1 MECVRAMV
9 RPLPKKSGHRGPQ
22 AETIPATTGI
32 DLERPLA
39 LGLAAIVSSLRHPIR
54 LTCGQRPAALP
65 DTVLLLVLNMVFQR
79 SIPWLRF
86 VLGVLLAL
94 GGVIVGPIRVLA
106 GDYEAALKPLLRE
119 RCFSCH
125 GALQQKAGL
134 RLDTVAGMLRG
145 GKHGPALVSGKAELS
160 AMVQRVSSADTDER
174 MPPEHEG
181 QPFSEAQVALLKQWI
196 SEGASAPAGELS
208 EPDPRDHWAFRPRQ
222 RPTVP
227 AVKQADRVRNPID
240 AFLAKG
246 LETAGLTPRP
256 EAPRRLQIRRLYLD
270 LIGLPPTE
278 AEMRQALADG
288 SDEGYRRTVDR
299 LLDDPRYGERWAR
312 HWMDVWRY
320 SDPWGLGDQ
329 HRNSAKHLWHW
340 RDWIVE
346 SLNADLPYD
355 EMIRLML
362 AADESHPDDLQQL
375 RATGFLG
382 RNYFL
387 FNRNQ
392 WLDETVEHVCK
403 AFLGLTLNCAK
414 CHDHKYDPLPQTDY
428 YRMRAFFEP
437 YQVRMDLV
445 PGEAD
450 MARDAIP
457 RAYDRDPETPTYRF
471 VRGQETQPD
480 RSRVMTP
487 GVPALLGVALPDIRR
502 VELPPTAWQPER
514 RPWVFET
521 QVGGARKELQTVR
534 SEVARASTN
543 APATAIAA
551 AKVAVAAARLESV
564 VRRAEAQRASWNDGP
579 ASATAADAARR
590 AAVTAERREKL
601 ARHRLT
607 LAETQQKLA
616 TAEVGKKDALAK
628 EVATQTERLAALEK
642 EAAQEPAPSETFS
655 VLSGAAWV
663 PTRFLDSTKDD
674 PAVPP
679 PHHSTGRRTA
689 LARWITN
696 PANPLTARVAVNQ
709 VWNRHFGAALAPALF
724 DFGRKGGTPEHTD
737 LIDWLACELVDTRWS
752 LKHLHRL
759 IVTSAAYR
767 MDSTLAGAGAELARD
782 PDNRLGWRRSPIR
795 LESQVIRDA
804 LLAHAGRLDTTRGGP
819 TVGSSDQAQSRRRS
833 LYFHH
838 SNNDRNLFLTTFD
851 EALVKEC
858 YRRETSI
865 VPQQA
870 LALLNGRLVGDCAPD
885 IARNLTASA
894 PAPGDEAFVRHAFE
908 QLLGFEPSP
917 AELQAALEALRG
929 PFAGS
934 AAEAVGKVG
943 PATGTSAAM
952 AQKAQAQQDAPMP
965 ARARL
970 VWSLVNHGDFVTLR

>member
-1 MECVRAMV
+1 
-9 RPLPKKSGHRGPQ
+9 
-22 AETIPATTGI
+22 
-32 DLERPLA
+32 
-39 LGLAAIVSSLRHPIR
+39 
-54 LTCGQRPAALP
+54 
-65 DTVLLLVLNMVFQR
+65 MVFQR
-79 SIPWLRF
+79 PIPWLRF
-86 VLGVLLAL
+86 VLGGLLAL
-94 GGVIVGPIRVLA
+94 VGGLMPFNRLWA
-106 GDYEAALKPLLRE
+106 GDYEAVLKPLLRE
-119 RCFSCH
+119 RCVSCH

-145 GKHGPALVSGKAELS
+145 GKHGPVLVVGKAEQS
-160 AMVQRVSSADTDER
+160 VMVLRTSSADADER

-196 SEGASAPAGELS
+196 TDGASAPAGETP
-208 EPDPRDHWAFRPRQ
+208 EADPRDHWAFRPRQ
-222 RPTVP
+222 RPPVPTV
-227 AVKQADRVRNPID
+227 ARGDWVRNPID
-240 AFLAKG
+240 AFISRSHEAATLS
-246 LETAGLTPRP
+246 PRP

-278 AEMRQALADG
+278 AEMRQALGDP
-288 SDEGYRRTVDR
+288 SEEGYARTVDR
-299 LLDDPRYGERWAR
+299 LLEDPRHGERWAR

-329 HRNSAKHLWHW
+329 HRNSARHLWHW

-362 AADESHPDDLQQL
+362 AADESHPDDLEQL
-375 RATGFLG
+375 RATGFLA

-392 WLDETVEHVCK
+392 WLDETVEHVGK

-450 MARDAIP
+450 LARDAIP
-457 RAYDRDPETPTYRF
+457 RAYDRNPETPTYLF

-480 RSRVMTP
+480 RSRVMAP
-487 GVPALLGVALPDIRR
+487 GVPALLGVTLPDIRP
-502 VELPPTAWQPER
+502 VDLPPTAWQPER
-514 RPWVFET
+514 RPWVLET
-521 QVGGARKELQTVR
+521 QVRVARQELETVR
-534 SEVARASTN
+534 AEAARALAKAAASTN
-543 APATAIAA
+543 AAA
-551 AKVAVAAARLESV
+551 SVSSSAKIAVAEARLESV
-564 VRRAEAQRASWNDGP
+564 IRRAEAQRASWNNSP
-579 ASATAADAARR
+579 TSASAAETTDAARR

-607 LAETQQKLA
+607 LAETELKRA
-616 TAEVGKKDALAK
+616 TAEASKKDALTK
-628 EVATQTERLAALEK
+628 ELATQTERLIALEK
-642 EAAQEPAPSETFS
+642 EAAQEPASSDTFS
-655 VLSGAAWV
+655 PFPGMAWV
-663 PTRFLDSTKDD
+663 PTRFLDSTKDE
-674 PAVPP
+674 PAMPP
-679 PHHSTGRRTA
+679 QHHSTGRRTA
-689 LARWITN
+689 LARWITD
-696 PANPLTARVAVNQ
+696 PGNPLTARVAVNHL
-709 VWNRHFGAALAPALF
+709 WNRHFGASLAPALF
-724 DFGRKGGTPEHTD
+724 DLGRKGGTPEHAE
-737 LIDWLACELVDTRWS
+737 LIDWLACELVDHNWS

-767 MDSTLAGAGAELARD
+767 MDSTLAGASAELARD
-782 PDNRLGWRRSPIR
+782 PDNRHWWRRTPIR

-804 LLAHAGRLDTTRGGP
+804 LLTHAGRLDTTHGGP

-870 LALLNGRLVGDCAPD
+870 LALLNGRLVGDGAPD

-894 PAPGDEAFVRHAFE
+894 PATGDEAFVRHAFE

-917 AELQAALEALRG
+917 AELQTALEALRG
-929 PFAGS
+929 PFATPAG
-934 AAEAVGKVG
+934 EAGGKAG
-943 PATGTSAAM
+943 PATGTSAAE
-952 AQKAQAQQDAPMP
+952 AQKAQSQQDAPMP

>member
-1 MECVRAMV
+1 MPVN
-9 RPLPKKSGHRGPQ
+9 
-22 AETIPATTGI
+22 
-32 DLERPLA
+32 
-39 LGLAAIVSSLRHPIR
+39 R
-54 LTCGQRPAALP
+54 L
-65 DTVLLLVLNMVFQR
+65 
-79 SIPWLRF
+79 W
-86 VLGVLLAL
+86 
-94 GGVIVGPIRVLA
+94 A
-106 GDYEAALKPLLRE
+106 GDYEAVLKPLLRE
-119 RCFSCH
+119 RCVSCH

-145 GKHGPALVSGKAELS
+145 GKHGPVLVVGKAEQS
-160 AMVQRVSSADTDER
+160 VMVLRTTSADADER

-196 SEGASAPAGELS
+196 TDGASAPAGETP
-208 EPDPRDHWAFRPRQ
+208 EADPRDHWAFRPRQ
-222 RPTVP
+222 RPPVPTV
-227 AVKQADRVRNPID
+227 ARGDWVRNPID
-240 AFLAKG
+240 AFISRSHEAATLS
-246 LETAGLTPRP
+246 PRP
-256 EAPRRLQIRRLYLD
+256 EASRRLQIRRLYLD

-278 AEMRQALADG
+278 AEMRQALGDP
-288 SDEGYRRTVDR
+288 SEEGYARTVDR
-299 LLDDPRYGERWAR
+299 LLEDPRHGQRWAR

-329 HRNSAKHLWHW
+329 HRNSARHLWHW

-346 SLNADLPYD
+346 SLNANLPYD

-362 AADESHPDDLQQL
+362 AADESYPDDLEQL
-375 RATGFLG
+375 RATGFLA

-392 WLDETVEHVCK
+392 WLDETVEHVGK

-450 MARDAIP
+450 LARDAIP
-457 RAYDRDPETPTYRF
+457 RAYDRNPETPTYLF

-480 RSRVMTP
+480 RSRVMAP
-487 GVPALLGVALPDIRR
+487 GVPALLGVTLPDIRP
-502 VELPPTAWQPER
+502 VDLPPTAWQPER
-514 RPWVFET
+514 RPWVLET
-521 QVGGARKELQTVR
+521 QVRVARQELETVR
-534 SEVARASTN
+534 AEAARALAKAAASTN
-543 APATAIAA
+543 ATASVSSS
-551 AKVAVAAARLESV
+551 AKIAVAEARLESV
-564 VRRAEAQRASWNDGP
+564 VRRAEAQRASWKDDP
-579 ASATAADAARR
+579 TSATAAETTDVARR
-590 AAVTAERREKL
+590 AAVKAERREKL

-607 LAETQQKLA
+607 LAETEQKRT
-616 TAEVGKKDALAK
+616 TAEAGKKDALAK
-628 EVATQTERLAALEK
+628 ELATQTERLIALEK
-642 EAAQEPAPSETFS
+642 EAAQEPASSDTFS
-655 VLSGAAWV
+655 ALSGAAWV

-679 PHHSTGRRTA
+679 QHHSTGRRTA
-689 LARWITN
+689 LARWITD
-696 PANPLTARVAVNQ
+696 PGNPLTARVAVNHL
-709 VWNRHFGAALAPALF
+709 WNRHFGASLAPALF
-724 DFGRKGGTPEHTD
+724 DLGRKGGTPEHAE
-737 LIDWLACELVDTRWS
+737 LIDWLACELVDHNWS

-767 MDSTLAGAGAELARD
+767 MDSTLAGASAELARD
-782 PDNRLGWRRSPIR
+782 PDNRHWWRRTPIR
-795 LESQVIRDA
+795 VESQVIRDT
-804 LLAHAGRLDTTRGGP
+804 LLAHAGRLDTTHGGP

-885 IARNLTASA
+885 IARNLAATS
-894 PAPGDEAFVRHAFE
+894 PDPSDEAFVRHAFE
-908 QLLGFEPSP
+908 QLLGFEPGP

-929 PFAGS
+929 PFARS
-934 AAEAVGKVG
+934 AGEAGGKVG
-943 PATGTSAAM
+943 PATGASAVK
-952 AQKAQAQQDAPMP
+952 AQKTQAQAQQDAPMP
-965 ARARL
+965 ARAQL

>member
-1 MECVRAMV
+1 M
-9 RPLPKKSGHRGPQ
+9 PFN
-22 AETIPATTGI
+22 
-32 DLERPLA
+32 
-39 LGLAAIVSSLRHPIR
+39 R
-54 LTCGQRPAALP
+54 L
-65 DTVLLLVLNMVFQR
+65 
-79 SIPWLRF
+79 W
-86 VLGVLLAL
+86 
-94 GGVIVGPIRVLA
+94 A
-106 GDYEAALKPLLRE
+106 GDYEAVLKPLLRE
-119 RCFSCH
+119 RCVSCH

-145 GKHGPALVSGKAELS
+145 GKHGPVLVVGKAEQS
-160 AMVQRVSSADTDER
+160 VMVLRTSSADADER

-196 SEGASAPAGELS
+196 TDGASAPAGETP
-208 EPDPRDHWAFRPRQ
+208 EADPRDHWAFRPRQ
-222 RPTVP
+222 RPPVPTV
-227 AVKQADRVRNPID
+227 ARGDWVRNPID
-240 AFLAKG
+240 AFISRSHEAATLS
-246 LETAGLTPRP
+246 PRP

-278 AEMRQALADG
+278 AEMRQALGDP
-288 SDEGYRRTVDR
+288 SEEGYARTVDR
-299 LLDDPRYGERWAR
+299 LLEDPRHGERWAR

-329 HRNSAKHLWHW
+329 HRNSARHLWHW

-346 SLNADLPYD
+346 SLNANLPYD

-362 AADESHPDDLQQL
+362 AADESHPDDLEQL
-375 RATGFLG
+375 RATGFLA

-392 WLDETVEHVCK
+392 WLDETVEHVGK

-450 MARDAIP
+450 LARDAIP
-457 RAYDRDPETPTYRF
+457 RAYDRNPETPTYLF

-480 RSRVMTP
+480 RSRVMAP
-487 GVPALLGVALPDIRR
+487 GVPALLGVTLPDIRP
-502 VELPPTAWQPER
+502 VDLPPTAWQPER
-514 RPWVFET
+514 RHWVLET
-521 QVGGARKELQTVR
+521 QVRVARQELETVR
-534 SEVARASTN
+534 AEAARALAKAAASTN
-543 APATAIAA
+543 ATASVSSS
-551 AKVAVAAARLESV
+551 AKIAVAEARLESV
-564 VRRAEAQRASWNDGP
+564 VRRAEAQRASWKDDP
-579 ASATAADAARR
+579 TSASAAETTDAARR
-590 AAVTAERREKL
+590 AAVKAERREKL

-607 LAETQQKLA
+607 LAETEQKRA
-616 TAEVGKKDALAK
+616 TAEAGKKDALAK
-628 EVATQTERLAALEK
+628 ELATQTERLIALEK
-642 EAAQEPAPSETFS
+642 EAAQEPASSDTFS
-655 VLSGAAWV
+655 ALSGAAWV

-679 PHHSTGRRTA
+679 QHHSTGRRTA
-689 LARWITN
+689 LARWITD
-696 PANPLTARVAVNQ
+696 PGNPLTARVAVNHL
-709 VWNRHFGAALAPALF
+709 WNRHFGASLAPALF
-724 DFGRKGGTPEHTD
+724 DLGRKGGTPEHAE
-737 LIDWLACELVDTRWS
+737 LIDWLACELVDHNWS

-767 MDSTLAGAGAELARD
+767 MDSTLAGASAELARD
-782 PDNRLGWRRSPIR
+782 PDNRHWWRRTPIR

-804 LLAHAGRLDTTRGGP
+804 LLTHAGRLDTTHGGP

-885 IARNLTASA
+885 IARNLAATS
-894 PAPGDEAFVRHAFE
+894 PDPSDEAFVRHAFE
-908 QLLGFEPSP
+908 QLLGFEPGP

-929 PFAGS
+929 PFARS
-934 AAEAVGKVG
+934 AGEAGGKVG
-943 PATGTSAAM
+943 PATGASAVK
-952 AQKAQAQQDAPMP
+952 AQKTQAQAQQDALMP
-965 ARARL
+965 ARAQL

>member
-1 MECVRAMV
+1 MPVN
-9 RPLPKKSGHRGPQ
+9 
-22 AETIPATTGI
+22 
-32 DLERPLA
+32 
-39 LGLAAIVSSLRHPIR
+39 R
-54 LTCGQRPAALP
+54 L
-65 DTVLLLVLNMVFQR
+65 
-79 SIPWLRF
+79 W
-86 VLGVLLAL
+86 
-94 GGVIVGPIRVLA
+94 A
-106 GDYEAALKPLLRE
+106 GDYEAVLKPLLRE
-119 RCFSCH
+119 RCVSCH

-145 GKHGPALVSGKAELS
+145 GKHGPVLVVGKAEQS
-160 AMVQRVSSADTDER
+160 VMVLRTTSADADER

-196 SEGASAPAGELS
+196 TDGASAPAGETP
-208 EPDPRDHWAFRPRQ
+208 EADPRDHWAFRPRQ
-222 RPTVP
+222 RPPVPTV
-227 AVKQADRVRNPID
+227 ARGDWVRNPID
-240 AFLAKG
+240 AFISRSHEAATLS
-246 LETAGLTPRP
+246 PRP

-278 AEMRQALADG
+278 AEMRQALGDP
-288 SDEGYRRTVDR
+288 SEEGYARTVDR
-299 LLDDPRYGERWAR
+299 LLEDPRHGQRWAR

-329 HRNSAKHLWHW
+329 HRNSARHLWHW

-346 SLNADLPYD
+346 SLNANLPYD

-362 AADESHPDDLQQL
+362 AADESHPDDLEQL
-375 RATGFLG
+375 RATGFLA

-392 WLDETVEHVCK
+392 WLDETVEHVGK

-450 MARDAIP
+450 LARDAIP
-457 RAYDRDPETPTYRF
+457 RAYDRNPETPTYLF

-480 RSRVMTP
+480 RSRVMAP
-487 GVPALLGVALPDIRR
+487 GVPALLGVTLPDIRP
-502 VELPPTAWQPER
+502 VDLPPTAWQPER
-514 RPWVFET
+514 RPWVLET
-521 QVGGARKELQTVR
+521 QVRVARQELETVR
-534 SEVARASTN
+534 AEAARALAKAAASTN
-543 APATAIAA
+543 ATASVSSS
-551 AKVAVAAARLESV
+551 AKIAVAEARLESV
-564 VRRAEAQRASWNDGP
+564 VRRAEAQRASWKDDP
-579 ASATAADAARR
+579 TSATAAETTDVARR
-590 AAVTAERREKL
+590 AAVKAERREKL

-607 LAETQQKLA
+607 LAETEQKRT
-616 TAEVGKKDALAK
+616 TAEAGKKDALAK
-628 EVATQTERLAALEK
+628 ELATQTERLIALEK
-642 EAAQEPAPSETFS
+642 EAAQEPASSDTFS
-655 VLSGAAWV
+655 ALSGAAWV

-679 PHHSTGRRTA
+679 QHHSTGRRTA
-689 LARWITN
+689 LARWITD
-696 PANPLTARVAVNQ
+696 PGNPLTARVAVNHL
-709 VWNRHFGAALAPALF
+709 WNRHFGASLAPALF
-724 DFGRKGGTPEHTD
+724 DLGRKGGTPEHAE
-737 LIDWLACELVDTRWS
+737 LIDWLACELVDHNWS

-767 MDSTLAGAGAELARD
+767 MDSTLAGASAELARD
-782 PDNRLGWRRSPIR
+782 PDNRHWWRRTPIR

-804 LLAHAGRLDTTRGGP
+804 LLAHAGRLDTTHGGP

-885 IARNLTASA
+885 IARNLAATS
-894 PAPGDEAFVRHAFE
+894 PDPSDEAFVRHAFD
-908 QLLGFEPSP
+908 QLLGFEPGP

-929 PFAGS
+929 PFARS
-934 AAEAVGKVG
+934 AGEAGGKVG
-943 PATGTSAAM
+943 PATGASAVK
-952 AQKAQAQQDAPMP
+952 AQKTQAQAQQDAPMP
-965 ARARL
+965 ARAQL

>member
-1 MECVRAMV
+1 MPVNH
-9 RPLPKKSGHRGPQ
+9 L
-22 AETIPATTGI
+22 
-32 DLERPLA
+32 
-39 LGLAAIVSSLRHPIR
+39 
-54 LTCGQRPAALP
+54 
-65 DTVLLLVLNMVFQR
+65 
-79 SIPWLRF
+79 W
-86 VLGVLLAL
+86 
-94 GGVIVGPIRVLA
+94 A
-106 GDYEAALKPLLRE
+106 GDYEAVLKPLLRE
-119 RCFSCH
+119 RCVSCH

-145 GKHGPALVSGKAELS
+145 GKHGPVLVVGKAEQS
-160 AMVQRVSSADTDER
+160 VMVLRTSSADADER

-196 SEGASAPAGELS
+196 TDGASAPAGETP
-208 EPDPRDHWAFRPRQ
+208 EADPRDHWAFRPRQ
-222 RPTVP
+222 RPPVPTVSRG
-227 AVKQADRVRNPID
+227 DWVRNPID
-240 AFLAKG
+240 AFISRSHEAATLS
-246 LETAGLTPRP
+246 PRP

-278 AEMRQALADG
+278 AEMRQALGDP
-288 SDEGYRRTVDR
+288 SEEGYARTVDR
-299 LLDDPRYGERWAR
+299 LLEDPRHGQRWAR

-329 HRNSAKHLWHW
+329 HRNSARHLWHW

-362 AADESHPDDLQQL
+362 AADESHPDDLGPL
-375 RATGFLG
+375 RATGFLA

-392 WLDETVEHVCK
+392 WLDETVEHVGK

-450 MARDAIP
+450 LARDAIP
-457 RAYDRDPETPTYRF
+457 RAYDRDPETPTYLF
-471 VRGQETQPD
+471 IRGQETQPD
-480 RSRVMTP
+480 RSRVMAP
-487 GVPALLGVALPDIRR
+487 GVPALLGVALPDIRP
-502 VELPPTAWQPER
+502 VDLPSSSWQPER

-521 QVGGARKELQTVR
+521 QVRVARQELETVR
-534 SEVARASTN
+534 AEAARALAN
-543 APATAIAA
+543 AA
-551 AKVAVAAARLESV
+551 ASVISSAKIAVAEARLESV
-564 VRRAEAQRASWNDGP
+564 VRRAQAQRASWKDGP
-579 ASATAADAARR
+579 TEKTSATAADVARR
-590 AAVTAERREKL
+590 AAVKAERREKL
-601 ARHRLT
+601 ARHRVT
-607 LAETQQKLA
+607 LAETEQKLT
-616 TAEVGKKDALAK
+616 TAEAGKKDALAK
-628 EVATQTERLAALEK
+628 ELATQTERLAALEK
-642 EAAQEPAPSETFS
+642 ETAQEPASSDTFS
-655 VLSGAAWV
+655 ALSGAAWV

-674 PAVPP
+674 PAMPP
-679 PHHSTGRRTA
+679 QHHSTGRRTA
-689 LARWITN
+689 LARWITD
-696 PANPLTARVAVNQ
+696 PGNPLTARVAVNHL
-709 VWNRHFGAALAPALF
+709 WNRHFGASLAPALF
-724 DFGRKGGTPEHTD
+724 DLGRKGGTPEHTE
-737 LIDWLACELVDTRWS
+737 LIDWLACELVEHRWS

-782 PDNRLGWRRSPIR
+782 PDNRHWWRRTPIR

-804 LLAHAGRLDTTRGGP
+804 LLAHAGRLDTTHGGP

-870 LALLNGRLVGDCAPD
+870 LALLNGRMVGDCAPD

-917 AELQAALEALRG
+917 AELRAALEALRG
-929 PFAGS
+929 PFSGSSADSGGKAGTP
-934 AAEAVGKVG
+934 AAEASK
-943 PATGTSAAM
+943 AKTQAR
-952 AQKAQAQQDAPMP
+952 AQ

>member
-1 MECVRAMV
+1 
-9 RPLPKKSGHRGPQ
+9 
-22 AETIPATTGI
+22 
-32 DLERPLA
+32 
-39 LGLAAIVSSLRHPIR
+39 
-54 LTCGQRPAALP
+54 
-65 DTVLLLVLNMVFQR
+65 MVFQR
-79 SIPWLRF
+79 PIPWLRF
-86 VLGVLLAL
+86 VLGGLLAL
-94 GGVIVGPIRVLA
+94 VGGLMPFNRLWA
-106 GDYEAALKPLLRE
+106 GDYEAVLKPLLRE
-119 RCFSCH
+119 RCVSCH

-145 GKHGPALVSGKAELS
+145 GKHGPVLVVGKAEQS
-160 AMVQRVSSADTDER
+160 VMVLRTSSADADER

-196 SEGASAPAGELS
+196 TDGASAPAGETP
-208 EPDPRDHWAFRPRQ
+208 EADPRDHWAFRPRQ
-222 RPTVP
+222 RPPVPTV
-227 AVKQADRVRNPID
+227 ARGDWVRNPID
-240 AFLAKG
+240 AFISRSHEAATLS
-246 LETAGLTPRP
+246 PRP

-278 AEMRQALADG
+278 AEMRQALGDP
-288 SDEGYRRTVDR
+288 SEEGYARTVDR
-299 LLDDPRYGERWAR
+299 LLEDPRHGERWAR

-329 HRNSAKHLWHW
+329 HRNSARHLWHW

-346 SLNADLPYD
+346 SLNANLPYD

-362 AADESHPDDLQQL
+362 AADESHPDDLEQL
-375 RATGFLG
+375 RATGFLA

-392 WLDETVEHVCK
+392 WLDETVEHVGK

-450 MARDAIP
+450 LARDAIP
-457 RAYDRDPETPTYRF
+457 RAYDRNPETPTYLF

-480 RSRVMTP
+480 RSRVMAP
-487 GVPALLGVALPDIRR
+487 GVPALLGVTLPDIRP
-502 VELPPTAWQPER
+502 VDLPPTAWQPER
-514 RPWVFET
+514 RPWVLET
-521 QVGGARKELQTVR
+521 QVRVARQELETVR
-534 SEVARASTN
+534 AEAARALAKAAASTN
-543 APATAIAA
+543 ATASVSSS
-551 AKVAVAAARLESV
+551 AKIAVAEARLESV
-564 VRRAEAQRASWNDGP
+564 IRRAEAQRASWNNSP
-579 ASATAADAARR
+579 TSASAAETTDAARR

-607 LAETQQKLA
+607 LAETELKRA
-616 TAEVGKKDALAK
+616 TAEASKKDALTK
-628 EVATQTERLAALEK
+628 ELATQTERLIALEK
-642 EAAQEPAPSETFS
+642 EAAQEPASSDTFS
-655 VLSGAAWV
+655 PFPGMAWV

-679 PHHSTGRRTA
+679 QHHSTGRRTA
-689 LARWITN
+689 LARWITD
-696 PANPLTARVAVNQ
+696 PGNPLTARVAVNHL
-709 VWNRHFGAALAPALF
+709 WNRHFGASLAPALF
-724 DFGRKGGTPEHTD
+724 DLGRKGGTPEHAE
-737 LIDWLACELVDTRWS
+737 LIDWLACELVDHNWS

-767 MDSTLAGAGAELARD
+767 MDSTLAGASAELARD
-782 PDNRLGWRRSPIR
+782 PDNRHWWRRTPIR

-804 LLAHAGRLDTTRGGP
+804 LLTHAGRLDTTHGGP

-885 IARNLTASA
+885 IARNLASTS
-894 PAPGDEAFVRHAFE
+894 PDPSDEAFVRHAFE
-908 QLLGFEPSP
+908 QLLGFEPGP

-934 AAEAVGKVG
+934 AGEAGGKVG
-943 PATGTSAAM
+943 PATGASAVK
-952 AQKAQAQQDAPMP
+952 AQKTQAQAQQDALMP

>member
-1 MECVRAMV
+1 MPVN
-9 RPLPKKSGHRGPQ
+9 
-22 AETIPATTGI
+22 
-32 DLERPLA
+32 
-39 LGLAAIVSSLRHPIR
+39 R
-54 LTCGQRPAALP
+54 L
-65 DTVLLLVLNMVFQR
+65 
-79 SIPWLRF
+79 W
-86 VLGVLLAL
+86 
-94 GGVIVGPIRVLA
+94 A
-106 GDYEAALKPLLRE
+106 GDYEAVLKPLLRE
-119 RCFSCH
+119 RCVSCH

-145 GKHGPALVSGKAELS
+145 GKHGPVLVVGKAEQS
-160 AMVQRVSSADTDER
+160 VMVLRTTSADADER

-196 SEGASAPAGELS
+196 TDGASAPAGETP
-208 EPDPRDHWAFRPRQ
+208 EADPRDHWAFRPRQ
-222 RPTVP
+222 RPPVPTV
-227 AVKQADRVRNPID
+227 ARGDWVRNPID
-240 AFLAKG
+240 AFISRSHEAATLS
-246 LETAGLTPRP
+246 PRP
-256 EAPRRLQIRRLYLD
+256 EASRRLQIRRLYLD

-278 AEMRQALADG
+278 AEMRQALGDP
-288 SDEGYRRTVDR
+288 SEEGYARTVDR
-299 LLDDPRYGERWAR
+299 LLEDPRHGQRWAR

-329 HRNSAKHLWHW
+329 HRNSARHLWHW

-346 SLNADLPYD
+346 SLNANLPYD

-362 AADESHPDDLQQL
+362 AADESHPDDLEQL
-375 RATGFLG
+375 RATGFLA

-392 WLDETVEHVCK
+392 WLDETVEHVGK

-450 MARDAIP
+450 LARDAIP
-457 RAYDRDPETPTYRF
+457 RAYDRNPETPTYLF

-480 RSRVMTP
+480 RSRVMAP
-487 GVPALLGVALPDIRR
+487 GVPALLGVTLPDIRP
-502 VELPPTAWQPER
+502 VDLPPTAWQPER
-514 RPWVFET
+514 RPWVLET
-521 QVGGARKELQTVR
+521 QVRVARQELETVR
-534 SEVARASTN
+534 AEAARALAKAAASTN
-543 APATAIAA
+543 ATASVSSS
-551 AKVAVAAARLESV
+551 AKIAVAEARLESV
-564 VRRAEAQRASWNDGP
+564 VRRAEAQRASWKDDP
-579 ASATAADAARR
+579 TSATAAETTDVARR
-590 AAVTAERREKL
+590 AAVKAERREKL

-607 LAETQQKLA
+607 LAETEQKRT
-616 TAEVGKKDALAK
+616 TAEAGKKDALAK
-628 EVATQTERLAALEK
+628 ELATQTERLIALEK
-642 EAAQEPAPSETFS
+642 EAAQEPASSDTFS
-655 VLSGAAWV
+655 ALSGAAWV

-679 PHHSTGRRTA
+679 QHHSTGRRTA
-689 LARWITN
+689 LARWITD
-696 PANPLTARVAVNQ
+696 PGNPLTARVAVNHL
-709 VWNRHFGAALAPALF
+709 WNRHFGASLAPALF
-724 DFGRKGGTPEHTD
+724 DLGRKGGTPEHAE
-737 LIDWLACELVDTRWS
+737 LIDWLACELVDHNWS

-767 MDSTLAGAGAELARD
+767 MDSTLAGASAELARD
-782 PDNRLGWRRSPIR
+782 PDNRHWWRRTPIR
-795 LESQVIRDA
+795 VESQVIRDT
-804 LLAHAGRLDTTRGGP
+804 LLAHAGRLDTTHGGP

-885 IARNLTASA
+885 IARNLAATS
-894 PAPGDEAFVRHAFE
+894 PDPSDEAFVRHAFD
-908 QLLGFEPSP
+908 QLLGFEPGP

-934 AAEAVGKVG
+934 AGEAGGKVG
-943 PATGTSAAM
+943 PATGASAVK
-952 AQKAQAQQDAPMP
+952 AQKTQAQAQQDAPTP

>member
-1 MECVRAMV
+1 
-9 RPLPKKSGHRGPQ
+9 
-22 AETIPATTGI
+22 
-32 DLERPLA
+32 
-39 LGLAAIVSSLRHPIR
+39 
-54 LTCGQRPAALP
+54 
-65 DTVLLLVLNMVFQR
+65 MVFQR
-79 SIPWLRF
+79 PTPWLRF
-86 VLGVLLAL
+86 VLGGLLAL
-94 GGVIVGPIRVLA
+94 VGGLMPFNRLWA
-106 GDYEAALKPLLRE
+106 GDYEAVLKPLLRE
-119 RCFSCH
+119 RCVSCH

-145 GKHGPALVSGKAELS
+145 GKHGPVLVVGKAEQS
-160 AMVQRVSSADTDER
+160 VMVLRTSSADADER

-196 SEGASAPAGELS
+196 TDGASAPAGETP
-208 EPDPRDHWAFRPRQ
+208 EADPRDHWAFRPRQ
-222 RPTVP
+222 RPPVPTV
-227 AVKQADRVRNPID
+227 ARGDWVRNPID
-240 AFLAKG
+240 AFISRSHEAATLS
-246 LETAGLTPRP
+246 PRP

-278 AEMRQALADG
+278 AEMRQALGDP
-288 SDEGYRRTVDR
+288 SEEGYARTVDR
-299 LLDDPRYGERWAR
+299 LLEDPRHGERWAR

-329 HRNSAKHLWHW
+329 HRNSARHLWHW

-362 AADESHPDDLQQL
+362 AADESHPDDLEQL
-375 RATGFLG
+375 RATGFLA

-392 WLDETVEHVCK
+392 WLDETVEHVGK

-450 MARDAIP
+450 LARDAIP
-457 RAYDRDPETPTYRF
+457 RAYDRNPETPTYLF

-480 RSRVMTP
+480 RSRVMAP
-487 GVPALLGVALPDIRR
+487 GVPALLGVTLPDIRP
-502 VELPPTAWQPER
+502 VDLPPTAWQPER
-514 RPWVFET
+514 RHWVLET
-521 QVGGARKELQTVR
+521 QVRVARQELETVR
-534 SEVARASTN
+534 AEAARALAKAAASTN
-543 APATAIAA
+543 ATASVSSS
-551 AKVAVAAARLESV
+551 AKIAVAEARLESV
-564 VRRAEAQRASWNDGP
+564 IRRAEAQRASWNNSP
-579 ASATAADAARR
+579 TSASAAETTDAARR

-607 LAETQQKLA
+607 LAETELKRA
-616 TAEVGKKDALAK
+616 TAEASKKDALTK
-628 EVATQTERLAALEK
+628 ELATQTERLIALEK
-642 EAAQEPAPSETFS
+642 EAAQEPASSDTFS
-655 VLSGAAWV
+655 PFPGMAWV

-679 PHHSTGRRTA
+679 QHHSTGRRTA
-689 LARWITN
+689 LARWITD
-696 PANPLTARVAVNQ
+696 PGNPLTARVAVNHL
-709 VWNRHFGAALAPALF
+709 WNRHFGASLAPALF
-724 DFGRKGGTPEHTD
+724 DLGRKGGTPEHAE
-737 LIDWLACELVDTRWS
+737 LIDWLACELVDHNWS

-767 MDSTLAGAGAELARD
+767 MDSTLAGASAELARD
-782 PDNRLGWRRSPIR
+782 PDNSHWWRRTPIR

-804 LLAHAGRLDTTRGGP
+804 LLAHAGRLDTTHGGP

-885 IARNLTASA
+885 IARNLASTS
-894 PAPGDEAFVRHAFE
+894 PDPSDEAFVRHAFE
-908 QLLGFEPSP
+908 QLLGFEPGP

-929 PFAGS
+929 PFARS
-934 AAEAVGKVG
+934 AGEAGGKVG
-943 PATGTSAAM
+943 PATGASAVK
-952 AQKAQAQQDAPMP
+952 AQKTQAQAQQDALMP

>member
-1 MECVRAMV
+1 M
-9 RPLPKKSGHRGPQ
+9 PFN
-22 AETIPATTGI
+22 
-32 DLERPLA
+32 
-39 LGLAAIVSSLRHPIR
+39 R
-54 LTCGQRPAALP
+54 L
-65 DTVLLLVLNMVFQR
+65 
-79 SIPWLRF
+79 W
-86 VLGVLLAL
+86 
-94 GGVIVGPIRVLA
+94 A
-106 GDYEAALKPLLRE
+106 GDYEAVLKPLLRE
-119 RCFSCH
+119 RCVSCH

-145 GKHGPALVSGKAELS
+145 GKHGPVLVVGKAEQS
-160 AMVQRVSSADTDER
+160 VMVLRTSSADADER

-196 SEGASAPAGELS
+196 TDGASAPAGETP
-208 EPDPRDHWAFRPRQ
+208 EADPRDHWAFRPRQ
-222 RPTVP
+222 RPPVPTV
-227 AVKQADRVRNPID
+227 ARGDWVRNPID
-240 AFLAKG
+240 AFISRSHEAATLS
-246 LETAGLTPRP
+246 PRP

-278 AEMRQALADG
+278 AEMRQALGDP
-288 SDEGYRRTVDR
+288 SEEGYARTVDR
-299 LLDDPRYGERWAR
+299 LLEDPRHGERWAR

-329 HRNSAKHLWHW
+329 HRNSARHLWHW

-362 AADESHPDDLQQL
+362 AADESYPDDLEQL
-375 RATGFLG
+375 RATGFLA

-392 WLDETVEHVCK
+392 WLDETVEHVGK

-450 MARDAIP
+450 LARDAIP
-457 RAYDRDPETPTYRF
+457 RAYDRNPETPTYLF

-480 RSRVMTP
+480 RSRVMAP
-487 GVPALLGVALPDIRR
+487 GVPALLGVTLPDIRP
-502 VELPPTAWQPER
+502 VDLPPTAWQPER
-514 RPWVFET
+514 RPWVLET
-521 QVGGARKELQTVR
+521 QVRVARQELETVR
-534 SEVARASTN
+534 AEAARALAKAADSTN
-543 APATAIAA
+543 AAA
-551 AKVAVAAARLESV
+551 SVSSSAKIAVAEARLESV
-564 VRRAEAQRASWNDGP
+564 IRRAEAQRASWNNSP
-579 ASATAADAARR
+579 TSASAAETTDAARR

-607 LAETQQKLA
+607 LAETELKRA
-616 TAEVGKKDALAK
+616 TAEASKKDALTK
-628 EVATQTERLAALEK
+628 ELATQTERLIALEK
-642 EAAQEPAPSETFS
+642 EAAQEPASSDTFS
-655 VLSGAAWV
+655 PFPGMAWV

-679 PHHSTGRRTA
+679 QHHSTGRRTA
-689 LARWITN
+689 LARWITD
-696 PANPLTARVAVNQ
+696 PGNPLTARVAVNHL
-709 VWNRHFGAALAPALF
+709 WNRHFGASLAPALF
-724 DFGRKGGTPEHTD
+724 DLGRKGGTPEHAE
-737 LIDWLACELVDTRWS
+737 LIDWLACELVDHNWS

-767 MDSTLAGAGAELARD
+767 MDSTLAGASAELARD
-782 PDNRLGWRRSPIR
+782 PDNRHWWRRTPIR

-804 LLAHAGRLDTTRGGP
+804 LLAHAGRLDTTHGGP

-885 IARNLTASA
+885 IARNLAATS
-894 PAPGDEAFVRHAFE
+894 PDPSDEAFVRHAFE
-908 QLLGFEPSP
+908 QLLGFEPGP

-934 AAEAVGKVG
+934 AGEAGGKVG
-943 PATGTSAAM
+943 PATGASAVK
-952 AQKAQAQQDAPMP
+952 AQKTQAQAQQDALMP
-965 ARARL
+965 ARAQL

>member
-1 MECVRAMV
+1 MPVN
-9 RPLPKKSGHRGPQ
+9 
-22 AETIPATTGI
+22 
-32 DLERPLA
+32 
-39 LGLAAIVSSLRHPIR
+39 R
-54 LTCGQRPAALP
+54 L
-65 DTVLLLVLNMVFQR
+65 
-79 SIPWLRF
+79 W
-86 VLGVLLAL
+86 
-94 GGVIVGPIRVLA
+94 A
-106 GDYEAALKPLLRE
+106 GDYEAVLKPLLRE
-119 RCFSCH
+119 RCVSCH

-145 GKHGPALVSGKAELS
+145 GKHGPVLVVGKAEQS
-160 AMVQRVSSADTDER
+160 VMVLRTTSADADER

-196 SEGASAPAGELS
+196 TDGASAPAGETP
-208 EPDPRDHWAFRPRQ
+208 EADPRDHWAFRPRQ
-222 RPTVP
+222 RPPVPTV
-227 AVKQADRVRNPID
+227 ARGDWVRNPID
-240 AFLAKG
+240 AFISRSHEAATLS
-246 LETAGLTPRP
+246 PRP

-278 AEMRQALADG
+278 AEMRQALGDP
-288 SDEGYRRTVDR
+288 SEEGYARTVDR
-299 LLDDPRYGERWAR
+299 LLEDPRHGERWAR

-329 HRNSAKHLWHW
+329 HRNSARHLWHW

-346 SLNADLPYD
+346 SLNANLPYD

-362 AADESHPDDLQQL
+362 AADESYPDDLEQL
-375 RATGFLG
+375 RATGFLA

-392 WLDETVEHVCK
+392 WLDETVEHVGK

-450 MARDAIP
+450 LARDAIP
-457 RAYDRDPETPTYRF
+457 RAYDRNPETPTYLF

-480 RSRVMTP
+480 RSRVMAP
-487 GVPALLGVALPDIRR
+487 GVPALLGVTLPDIRP
-502 VELPPTAWQPER
+502 VDLPPTAWQPER
-514 RPWVFET
+514 RPWVLET
-521 QVGGARKELQTVR
+521 QVRVARQELETVR
-534 SEVARASTN
+534 AEAARALAKAAASTN
-543 APATAIAA
+543 ATASVSSS
-551 AKVAVAAARLESV
+551 AKIAVAEARLESV
-564 VRRAEAQRASWNDGP
+564 VRRAEAQRASWKDDP
-579 ASATAADAARR
+579 TSANAANATDVARR

-607 LAETQQKLA
+607 LAETEQKRT
-616 TAEVGKKDALAK
+616 TAEAGKKDALAK
-628 EVATQTERLAALEK
+628 ELATQTERLIALEK
-642 EAAQEPAPSETFS
+642 EAAQEPASSDTFS
-655 VLSGAAWV
+655 ALSGAAWV

-679 PHHSTGRRTA
+679 QHHSTGRRTA
-689 LARWITN
+689 LARWITD
-696 PANPLTARVAVNQ
+696 PGNPLTARVAVNHL
-709 VWNRHFGAALAPALF
+709 WNRHFGASLAPALF
-724 DFGRKGGTPEHTD
+724 DLGRKGGTPEHAE
-737 LIDWLACELVDTRWS
+737 LIDWLACELVDHNWS

-767 MDSTLAGAGAELARD
+767 MDSTLAGASAELARD
-782 PDNRLGWRRSPIR
+782 PDNRHWWRRTPIR
-795 LESQVIRDA
+795 VESQVIRDT
-804 LLAHAGRLDTTRGGP
+804 LLAHAGRLDTTHGGP

-885 IARNLTASA
+885 IARNLAATS
-894 PAPGDEAFVRHAFE
+894 PDPSDEAFVRHAFD
-908 QLLGFEPSP
+908 QLLGFEPGP

-929 PFAGS
+929 PFARS
-934 AAEAVGKVG
+934 AGEAGGKVG
-943 PATGTSAAM
+943 PATGASAVK
-952 AQKAQAQQDAPMP
+952 AQKTQAQAQQDAPMP
-965 ARARL
+965 ARAQL

>member
-1 MECVRAMV
+1 
-9 RPLPKKSGHRGPQ
+9 
-22 AETIPATTGI
+22 
-32 DLERPLA
+32 
-39 LGLAAIVSSLRHPIR
+39 
-54 LTCGQRPAALP
+54 
-65 DTVLLLVLNMVFQR
+65 MVFQR
-79 SIPWLRF
+79 PIPWLRF
-86 VLGVLLAL
+86 VLGGLLAL
-94 GGVIVGPIRVLA
+94 VGGLMPFNRLWA
-106 GDYEAALKPLLRE
+106 GDYEAVLKPLLRE
-119 RCFSCH
+119 RCVSCH

-145 GKHGPALVSGKAELS
+145 GKHGPVLVVGKAEQS
-160 AMVQRVSSADTDER
+160 VMVLRTSSADADER

-181 QPFSEAQVALLKQWI
+181 QPFSEAQLALLKQWI
-196 SEGASAPAGELS
+196 TDGASAPAGETP
-208 EPDPRDHWAFRPRQ
+208 EADPRDHWAFRPRQ
-222 RPTVP
+222 RPPVPTV
-227 AVKQADRVRNPID
+227 ARGDWVRNPID
-240 AFLAKG
+240 AFISRSHEAATLS
-246 LETAGLTPRP
+246 PRP

-278 AEMRQALADG
+278 DEMRQALGDP
-288 SDEGYRRTVDR
+288 SEEGYARTVDR
-299 LLDDPRYGERWAR
+299 LLEDPRHGERWAR

-329 HRNSAKHLWHW
+329 HRNSARHLWHW

-346 SLNADLPYD
+346 SLNANLPYD

-362 AADESHPDDLQQL
+362 AADESHPDDLEQL
-375 RATGFLG
+375 RATGFLA

-392 WLDETVEHVCK
+392 WLDETVEHVGK

-450 MARDAIP
+450 LARDAIP
-457 RAYDRDPETPTYRF
+457 RAYDRNPETPTYLF

-480 RSRVMTP
+480 RSRVMAP
-487 GVPALLGVALPDIRR
+487 GVPALLGVTLPDIRP
-502 VELPPTAWQPER
+502 VDLPPTAWQPER
-514 RPWVFET
+514 RPWVLET
-521 QVGGARKELQTVR
+521 QVRVARQELETVR
-534 SEVARASTN
+534 AEAARALAKAAASTN
-543 APATAIAA
+543 AAA
-551 AKVAVAAARLESV
+551 SVSSSAKIAVAEARLESV
-564 VRRAEAQRASWNDGP
+564 IRRAEAQRASWNNSP
-579 ASATAADAARR
+579 TSASAAETTDAARR

-607 LAETQQKLA
+607 LAETELKRA
-616 TAEVGKKDALAK
+616 TAEASKKDALTK
-628 EVATQTERLAALEK
+628 ELATQTERLIALEK
-642 EAAQEPAPSETFS
+642 EAAQEPASSDTFS
-655 VLSGAAWV
+655 ALSGAAWV

-679 PHHSTGRRTA
+679 QHHSTGRRTA
-689 LARWITN
+689 LARWITD
-696 PANPLTARVAVNQ
+696 PGNPLTARVAVNHL
-709 VWNRHFGAALAPALF
+709 WNRHFGASLAPALF
-724 DFGRKGGTPEHTD
+724 DLGRKGGTPEHAE
-737 LIDWLACELVDTRWS
+737 LIDWLACELVDHNWS

-767 MDSTLAGAGAELARD
+767 MDSTLAGASAELARD
-782 PDNRLGWRRSPIR
+782 PDNRHWWRRTPIR

-804 LLAHAGRLDTTRGGP
+804 LLTHAGRLDTTHGGP

-885 IARNLTASA
+885 IARNLASTS
-894 PAPGDEAFVRHAFE
+894 PDPSDEAFVRHAFE
-908 QLLGFEPSP
+908 QLLGFEPGP

-929 PFAGS
+929 PFARS
-934 AAEAVGKVG
+934 AGEAGGKVG
-943 PATGTSAAM
+943 PATGASAVK
-952 AQKAQAQQDAPMP
+952 AQKTQAQAQQDALMP
-965 ARARL
+965 ARAQL

>member
-1 MECVRAMV
+1 
-9 RPLPKKSGHRGPQ
+9 
-22 AETIPATTGI
+22 
-32 DLERPLA
+32 
-39 LGLAAIVSSLRHPIR
+39 
-54 LTCGQRPAALP
+54 
-65 DTVLLLVLNMVFQR
+65 MVFQR
-79 SIPWLRF
+79 PIPWLRF
-86 VLGVLLAL
+86 LLRGLLAL
-94 GGVIVGPIRVLA
+94 LGGLMPFNHLCA
-106 GDYEAALKPLLRE
+106 GDYEAVLKPLLRE
-119 RCFSCH
+119 RCVSCH

-145 GKHGPALVSGKAELS
+145 GKHGPVLVVGKAEQS
-160 AMVQRVSSADTDER
+160 MMVQRASSADADER

-196 SEGASAPAGELS
+196 TDGASAPAGETP
-208 EPDPRDHWAFRPRQ
+208 EADPRDHWAFRPRQ
-222 RPTVP
+222 RPPVP
-227 AVKQADRVRNPID
+227 TLVRGDWVRNPID
-240 AFLAKG
+240 AFISRSHEAATLS
-246 LETAGLTPRP
+246 PRP

-270 LIGLPPTE
+270 LIGLPPSE
-278 AEMRQALADG
+278 AEMRQAL
-288 SDEGYRRTVDR
+288 SDPSEEGYARTVDR
-299 LLDDPRYGERWAR
+299 LLEDPRHGERWAR

-329 HRNSAKHLWHW
+329 HRNSARHLWHW

-362 AADESHPDDLQQL
+362 AADESHPDDLEQL
-375 RATGFLG
+375 RATGFLA

-392 WLDETVEHVCK
+392 WLDETVEHVGK

-450 MARDAIP
+450 LARDAIP
-457 RAYDRDPETPTYRF
+457 RAYDRNPETPTYLF

-480 RSRVMTP
+480 RSRVMAP
-487 GVPALLGVALPDIRR
+487 GVPALLGVTLPDIRP
-502 VELPPTAWQPER
+502 VDLPSSAWQPER
-514 RPWVFET
+514 RPWVLET
-521 QVGGARKELQTVR
+521 QVRVARQELETVR
-534 SEVARASTN
+534 AEAARALAKAAALTN
-543 APATAIAA
+543 AAA
-551 AKVAVAAARLESV
+551 SVSSSAKIAVAEARLESV
-564 VRRAEAQRASWNDGP
+564 VRRAEAQRASWKDGP
-579 ASATAADAARR
+579 TSASAAETTDVARR

-607 LAETQQKLA
+607 LAETELKRA
-616 TAEVGKKDALAK
+616 TAEASKKDALAK
-628 EVATQTERLAALEK
+628 ELATQTERLAALEK
-642 EAAQEPAPSETFS
+642 ETAQEPASSDTFS
-655 VLSGAAWV
+655 ALSGAAWV

-674 PAVPP
+674 PAVLPQ
-679 PHHSTGRRTA
+679 HHSTGRRTA
-689 LARWITN
+689 LARWITD
-696 PANPLTARVAVNQ
+696 PGNPLTARVAVNHL
-709 VWNRHFGAALAPALF
+709 WNRHWGASLAPALF
-724 DFGRKGGTPEHTD
+724 DLGRKGGTPEHAE
-737 LIDWLACELVDTRWS
+737 LIDWLACEVVEHRWS

-767 MDSTLAGAGAELARD
+767 MDSSLAGAGAELARD
-782 PDNRLGWRRSPIR
+782 PDNRHWWRRTPIR

-804 LLAHAGRLDTTRGGP
+804 LLAHAGRLDTTHGGP

-885 IARNLTASA
+885 IARNLAATS
-894 PAPGDEAFVRHAFE
+894 PNPSDEAFVRHAFE
-908 QLLGFEPSP
+908 QLLGFEPGP

-929 PFAGS
+929 PFAGF
-934 AAEAVGKVG
+934 AGEAGGKVG
-943 PATGTSAAM
+943 PATGASAVK
-952 AQKAQAQQDAPMP
+952 AQKTQAQALQNAPMP

>member
-1 MECVRAMV
+1 
-9 RPLPKKSGHRGPQ
+9 
-22 AETIPATTGI
+22 
-32 DLERPLA
+32 
-39 LGLAAIVSSLRHPIR
+39 
-54 LTCGQRPAALP
+54 
-65 DTVLLLVLNMVFQR
+65 MVFQR
-79 SIPWLRF
+79 PIPWLRF
-86 VLGVLLAL
+86 VLGGLLAL
-94 GGVIVGPIRVLA
+94 VGGLMPVNRLWA
-106 GDYEAALKPLLRE
+106 GDYEAVLKPLLRE
-119 RCFSCH
+119 RCVSCH

-145 GKHGPALVSGKAELS
+145 GKHGPVLVVGKAEQS
-160 AMVQRVSSADTDER
+160 VMVLRTSSADADER

-196 SEGASAPAGELS
+196 TDGASAPAGETP
-208 EPDPRDHWAFRPRQ
+208 EADPRDHWAFRPRQ
-222 RPTVP
+222 RPPVPTV
-227 AVKQADRVRNPID
+227 ARGDWVRNPID
-240 AFLAKG
+240 AFISRSHEAATLS
-246 LETAGLTPRP
+246 PRP

-278 AEMRQALADG
+278 AEMRQALGDP
-288 SDEGYRRTVDR
+288 SEEGYARTVDR
-299 LLDDPRYGERWAR
+299 LLEDPRHGERWAR

-329 HRNSAKHLWHW
+329 HRNSARHLWHW

-362 AADESHPDDLQQL
+362 AADESHPDDLEQL
-375 RATGFLG
+375 RATGFLA

-392 WLDETVEHVCK
+392 WLDETVEHVGK

-450 MARDAIP
+450 LARDAIP
-457 RAYDRDPETPTYRF
+457 RAYDRNPETPTYLF

-480 RSRVMTP
+480 RSRVMAP
-487 GVPALLGVALPDIRR
+487 GVPALLGVTLPDIRP
-502 VELPPTAWQPER
+502 VDLPPTAWQPER
-514 RPWVFET
+514 RHWVLET
-521 QVGGARKELQTVR
+521 QVRVARQELETVR
-534 SEVARASTN
+534 AEAARALAKAAASTN
-543 APATAIAA
+543 AAA
-551 AKVAVAAARLESV
+551 SVSSSAKIAVAEARLESV
-564 VRRAEAQRASWNDGP
+564 VRRAEAQRASWKDGP
-579 ASATAADAARR
+579 TSASAAETTDAARR

-607 LAETQQKLA
+607 LAETEQKRA
-616 TAEVGKKDALAK
+616 TAEAGKKDALAK
-628 EVATQTERLAALEK
+628 ELATQTERLIALEK
-642 EAAQEPAPSETFS
+642 EAAQEPASSDTFS
-655 VLSGAAWV
+655 ALSGAAWV

-679 PHHSTGRRTA
+679 QHHSTGRRTA
-689 LARWITN
+689 LARWITD
-696 PANPLTARVAVNQ
+696 PGNPLTARVAVNHL
-709 VWNRHFGAALAPALF
+709 WNRHFGASLAPALF
-724 DFGRKGGTPEHTD
+724 DLGRKGGTPEHAE
-737 LIDWLACELVDTRWS
+737 LIDWLACELVEHRWS

-767 MDSTLAGAGAELARD
+767 MDSTLAGASAELARD
-782 PDNRLGWRRSPIR
+782 PDNRHWWRRTPIR
-795 LESQVIRDA
+795 VESQVIRDA
-804 LLAHAGRLDTTRGGP
+804 LLAHAGRLDTTHGGP

-885 IARNLTASA
+885 IARNLAATS
-894 PAPGDEAFVRHAFE
+894 PNPSDEAFVRHAFD
-908 QLLGFEPSP
+908 QLLGFEPGP

-929 PFAGS
+929 PFARS
-934 AAEAVGKVG
+934 AGEAGGKVG
-943 PATGTSAAM
+943 PATGASAVK
-952 AQKAQAQQDAPMP
+952 AQKTQAQAQQDAPMP
-965 ARARL
+965 ARAQL

>member
-1 MECVRAMV
+1 M
-9 RPLPKKSGHRGPQ
+9 PFN
-22 AETIPATTGI
+22 
-32 DLERPLA
+32 
-39 LGLAAIVSSLRHPIR
+39 R
-54 LTCGQRPAALP
+54 L
-65 DTVLLLVLNMVFQR
+65 
-79 SIPWLRF
+79 W
-86 VLGVLLAL
+86 
-94 GGVIVGPIRVLA
+94 A
-106 GDYEAALKPLLRE
+106 GDYEAVLKPLLRE
-119 RCFSCH
+119 RCVSCH

-145 GKHGPALVSGKAELS
+145 GKHGPVLVVGKAEQS
-160 AMVQRVSSADTDER
+160 VMVLRTSSADADER

-196 SEGASAPAGELS
+196 TDGASAPAGETP
-208 EPDPRDHWAFRPRQ
+208 EADPRDHWAFRPRQ
-222 RPTVP
+222 RPPVPTV
-227 AVKQADRVRNPID
+227 ARGDWVRNPID
-240 AFLAKG
+240 AFISRSHEAATLS
-246 LETAGLTPRP
+246 PRP

-278 AEMRQALADG
+278 AEMRQALGDP
-288 SDEGYRRTVDR
+288 SEEGYARTVDR
-299 LLDDPRYGERWAR
+299 LLEDPRHGERWAR

-329 HRNSAKHLWHW
+329 HRNSARHLWHW

-362 AADESHPDDLQQL
+362 AADESHPDDLEQL
-375 RATGFLG
+375 RATGFLA

-392 WLDETVEHVCK
+392 WLDETVEHVGK

-450 MARDAIP
+450 LARDAIP
-457 RAYDRDPETPTYRF
+457 RAYDRNPETPTYLF

-480 RSRVMTP
+480 RSRVMAP
-487 GVPALLGVALPDIRR
+487 GVPALLGVTLPDIRP
-502 VELPPTAWQPER
+502 VDLPPTAWQPER
-514 RPWVFET
+514 RHWVLET
-521 QVGGARKELQTVR
+521 QVRVARQELETVR
-534 SEVARASTN
+534 AEAARALAKAAASTN
-543 APATAIAA
+543 ATASVSSS
-551 AKVAVAAARLESV
+551 AKIAVAEARLESV
-564 VRRAEAQRASWNDGP
+564 VRRAEAQRASWKDDP
-579 ASATAADAARR
+579 TSASAAETTDVARR
-590 AAVTAERREKL
+590 AAVKAERREKL

-607 LAETQQKLA
+607 LAETEQKRA
-616 TAEVGKKDALAK
+616 TAEAGKKDALAK
-628 EVATQTERLAALEK
+628 ELATQTERLIALEK
-642 EAAQEPAPSETFS
+642 EAAQEPASSDTFS
-655 VLSGAAWV
+655 PFPGMAWV

-679 PHHSTGRRTA
+679 QHHSTGRRTA
-689 LARWITN
+689 LARWITD
-696 PANPLTARVAVNQ
+696 PGNPLTARVAVNHL
-709 VWNRHFGAALAPALF
+709 WNRHFGASLAPALF
-724 DFGRKGGTPEHTD
+724 DLGRKGGTPEHAE
-737 LIDWLACELVDTRWS
+737 LIDWLACELVDHNWS

-767 MDSTLAGAGAELARD
+767 MDSTLAGASAELARD
-782 PDNRLGWRRSPIR
+782 PDNRHWWRRTPIR

-804 LLAHAGRLDTTRGGP
+804 LLAHAGRLDTTHGGP

-885 IARNLTASA
+885 IARNLAATS
-894 PAPGDEAFVRHAFE
+894 PDPSDEAFVRHAFE
-908 QLLGFEPSP
+908 QLLGFEPGP

-929 PFAGS
+929 PFARS
-934 AAEAVGKVG
+934 AGEAGGKVG
-943 PATGTSAAM
+943 PATGASAVK
-952 AQKAQAQQDAPMP
+952 AQKTQAQAQQDVPMP

>member
-1 MECVRAMV
+1 
-9 RPLPKKSGHRGPQ
+9 
-22 AETIPATTGI
+22 
-32 DLERPLA
+32 
-39 LGLAAIVSSLRHPIR
+39 
-54 LTCGQRPAALP
+54 
-65 DTVLLLVLNMVFQR
+65 MVFQR
-79 SIPWLRF
+79 PTPWLRF
-86 VLGVLLAL
+86 VLGGLLAL
-94 GGVIVGPIRVLA
+94 VGGLMPFNRLWA
-106 GDYEAALKPLLRE
+106 GDYEAVLKPLLRE
-119 RCFSCH
+119 RCVSCH

-145 GKHGPALVSGKAELS
+145 GKHGPVLVVGKAEQS
-160 AMVQRVSSADTDER
+160 VMVLRTSSADADER

-196 SEGASAPAGELS
+196 TDGASAPAGETP
-208 EPDPRDHWAFRPRQ
+208 EADPRDHWAFRPRQ
-222 RPTVP
+222 RPPVPTV
-227 AVKQADRVRNPID
+227 ARGDWVRNPID
-240 AFLAKG
+240 AFISRSHEAATLS
-246 LETAGLTPRP
+246 PRP

-278 AEMRQALADG
+278 AEMRQALGDP
-288 SDEGYRRTVDR
+288 SEEGYARTVDR
-299 LLDDPRYGERWAR
+299 LLEDPRHGERWAR

-329 HRNSAKHLWHW
+329 HRNSARHLWHW

-362 AADESHPDDLQQL
+362 AADESHPDDLEQL
-375 RATGFLG
+375 RATGFLA

-392 WLDETVEHVCK
+392 WLDETVEHVGK

-445 PGEAD
+445 PGKAD
-450 MARDAIP
+450 LARDAIP
-457 RAYDRDPETPTYRF
+457 RAYDRNPETPTYLF

-487 GVPALLGVALPDIRR
+487 GVPALLGVTLPDIRP
-502 VELPPTAWQPER
+502 VDLPPTAWQPER
-514 RPWVFET
+514 RHWVLET
-521 QVGGARKELQTVR
+521 QVRVARQELETVR
-534 SEVARASTN
+534 AEAARALAKAAASTN
-543 APATAIAA
+543 ATASVSSS
-551 AKVAVAAARLESV
+551 AKIAVAEARLESV
-564 VRRAEAQRASWNDGP
+564 IRRAEAQRASWKDDP
-579 ASATAADAARR
+579 TSASAAETTDAARR
-590 AAVTAERREKL
+590 AAVKAERREKL

-607 LAETQQKLA
+607 LAETEQKRA
-616 TAEVGKKDALAK
+616 TAEAGKKDALAK
-628 EVATQTERLAALEK
+628 ELATQTERLIALEK
-642 EAAQEPAPSETFS
+642 EAAQEPASSDTFS
-655 VLSGAAWV
+655 ALSGAAWV

-679 PHHSTGRRTA
+679 QHHSTGRRTA
-689 LARWITN
+689 LARWITD
-696 PANPLTARVAVNQ
+696 PGNPLTARVAVNHL
-709 VWNRHFGAALAPALF
+709 WNRHFGASLAPALF
-724 DFGRKGGTPEHTD
+724 DLGRKGGTPEHAE
-737 LIDWLACELVDTRWS
+737 LIDWLACELVDHNWS

-767 MDSTLAGAGAELARD
+767 MDSTLAGASAELARD
-782 PDNRLGWRRSPIR
+782 PDNRHWWRRTPIR

-804 LLAHAGRLDTTRGGP
+804 LLAHAGRLDTTHGGP

-885 IARNLTASA
+885 IARNLAATS
-894 PAPGDEAFVRHAFE
+894 PDPSDEAFVRHAFE
-908 QLLGFEPSP
+908 QLLGFEPGP

-929 PFAGS
+929 PFARS
-934 AAEAVGKVG
+934 AGEAGGKVG
-943 PATGTSAAM
+943 PATGASAVK
-952 AQKAQAQQDAPMP
+952 AQKTQAQAQQDALMP
-965 ARARL
+965 ARAQL

>member
-1 MECVRAMV
+1 
-9 RPLPKKSGHRGPQ
+9 
-22 AETIPATTGI
+22 
-32 DLERPLA
+32 
-39 LGLAAIVSSLRHPIR
+39 
-54 LTCGQRPAALP
+54 
-65 DTVLLLVLNMVFQR
+65 MVFQR
-79 SIPWLRF
+79 PIPWLRF
-86 VLGVLLAL
+86 VLGGLLAL
-94 GGVIVGPIRVLA
+94 VGGLMPVNRLWA
-106 GDYEAALKPLLRE
+106 GDYEAVLKPLLRE
-119 RCFSCH
+119 RCVSCH

-145 GKHGPALVSGKAELS
+145 GKHGPVLVVGKAEQS
-160 AMVQRVSSADTDER
+160 VMVLRTTSADADER

-196 SEGASAPAGELS
+196 TDGASAPAGETP
-208 EPDPRDHWAFRPRQ
+208 EADPRDHWAFRPRQ
-222 RPTVP
+222 RPPVPTV
-227 AVKQADRVRNPID
+227 ARGDWVRNPID
-240 AFLAKG
+240 AFISRSHEAATLS
-246 LETAGLTPRP
+246 PRP
-256 EAPRRLQIRRLYLD
+256 EASRRLQIRRLYLD

-278 AEMRQALADG
+278 AEMRQALGDP
-288 SDEGYRRTVDR
+288 SEEGYARTVDR
-299 LLDDPRYGERWAR
+299 LLEDPRHGQRWAR

-329 HRNSAKHLWHW
+329 HRNSARHLWHW

-346 SLNADLPYD
+346 SLNANLPYD

-362 AADESHPDDLQQL
+362 AADESYPDDLEQL
-375 RATGFLG
+375 RATGFLA

-392 WLDETVEHVCK
+392 WLDETVEHVGK

-450 MARDAIP
+450 LARDAIP
-457 RAYDRDPETPTYRF
+457 RAYDRNPETPTYLF

-480 RSRVMTP
+480 RSRVMAP
-487 GVPALLGVALPDIRR
+487 GVPALLGVTLPDIRP
-502 VELPPTAWQPER
+502 VDLPPTAWQPER
-514 RPWVFET
+514 RPWVLET
-521 QVGGARKELQTVR
+521 QVRVARQELETVR
-534 SEVARASTN
+534 AEAARALAKAAASTN
-543 APATAIAA
+543 ATASVSSS
-551 AKVAVAAARLESV
+551 AKIAVAEARLESV
-564 VRRAEAQRASWNDGP
+564 VRRAEAQRASWKDGP
-579 ASATAADAARR
+579 TSASAAETTDAARR

-607 LAETQQKLA
+607 LAETELKRA
-616 TAEVGKKDALAK
+616 TAEASKKDALTK
-628 EVATQTERLAALEK
+628 ELATQTERLIALEK
-642 EAAQEPAPSETFS
+642 EAAQEPASSDTFS
-655 VLSGAAWV
+655 ALSGAAWV

-679 PHHSTGRRTA
+679 QHHSTGRRTA
-689 LARWITN
+689 LARWITD
-696 PANPLTARVAVNQ
+696 PGNPLTARVAVNHL
-709 VWNRHFGAALAPALF
+709 WNRHFGASLAPALF
-724 DFGRKGGTPEHTD
+724 DLGRKGGTPEHAE
-737 LIDWLACELVDTRWS
+737 LIDWLACELVDHNWS

-767 MDSTLAGAGAELARD
+767 MDSTLAGASAELARD
-782 PDNRLGWRRSPIR
+782 PDNRHWWRRTPIR
-795 LESQVIRDA
+795 VESQVIRDA
-804 LLAHAGRLDTTRGGP
+804 LLAHAGRLDTTHGGP

-885 IARNLTASA
+885 IARNLAATS
-894 PAPGDEAFVRHAFE
+894 PDPSDEAFVRHAFD
-908 QLLGFEPSP
+908 QLLGFEPGP

-929 PFAGS
+929 PFARS
-934 AAEAVGKVG
+934 AGEAGGKVG
-943 PATGTSAAM
+943 PATGASAVK
-952 AQKAQAQQDAPMP
+952 AQKTQAQAQQDAPMP
-965 ARARL
+965 ARAQL

>member
-1 MECVRAMV
+1 M
-9 RPLPKKSGHRGPQ
+9 PFN
-22 AETIPATTGI
+22 
-32 DLERPLA
+32 
-39 LGLAAIVSSLRHPIR
+39 R
-54 LTCGQRPAALP
+54 L
-65 DTVLLLVLNMVFQR
+65 
-79 SIPWLRF
+79 W
-86 VLGVLLAL
+86 
-94 GGVIVGPIRVLA
+94 A
-106 GDYEAALKPLLRE
+106 GDYEAVLKPLLRE
-119 RCFSCH
+119 RCVSCH

-145 GKHGPALVSGKAELS
+145 GKHGPVLVVGKAEQS
-160 AMVQRVSSADTDER
+160 VMVLRTSSADADER

-196 SEGASAPAGELS
+196 TDGASAPAGETP
-208 EPDPRDHWAFRPRQ
+208 EADPRDHWAFRPRQ
-222 RPTVP
+222 RPPVPTV
-227 AVKQADRVRNPID
+227 ARGDWVRNPID
-240 AFLAKG
+240 AFISRSHEAATLS
-246 LETAGLTPRP
+246 PRP

-278 AEMRQALADG
+278 AEMRQALGDP
-288 SDEGYRRTVDR
+288 SEEGYARTVDR
-299 LLDDPRYGERWAR
+299 LLEDPRHGERWAR

-329 HRNSAKHLWHW
+329 HRNSARHLWHW

-362 AADESHPDDLQQL
+362 AADESHPDDLEQL
-375 RATGFLG
+375 RATGFLA

-392 WLDETVEHVCK
+392 WLDETVEHVGK

-450 MARDAIP
+450 LARDAIP
-457 RAYDRDPETPTYRF
+457 RAYDRNPETPTYLF

-480 RSRVMTP
+480 RSRVMAP
-487 GVPALLGVALPDIRR
+487 GVPALLGVTLPDIRP
-502 VELPPTAWQPER
+502 VDLPPTAWQPER
-514 RPWVFET
+514 RPWVLET
-521 QVGGARKELQTVR
+521 QVRVARQELETVR
-534 SEVARASTN
+534 AEAARALAKAAASTN
-543 APATAIAA
+543 AAA
-551 AKVAVAAARLESV
+551 SVSSSAKIAVAEARLESV
-564 VRRAEAQRASWNDGP
+564 VRRAEAQRASWKDDP
-579 ASATAADAARR
+579 TSASAAETTDAARR
-590 AAVTAERREKL
+590 AAVKAERREKL

-607 LAETQQKLA
+607 LDETEQKRA
-616 TAEVGKKDALAK
+616 TAEAGKKDALAK
-628 EVATQTERLAALEK
+628 ELATQTERLIALEK
-642 EAAQEPAPSETFS
+642 EAAQEPASSDTFS
-655 VLSGAAWV
+655 PFPGMAWV

-679 PHHSTGRRTA
+679 QHHSTGRRTA
-689 LARWITN
+689 LARWITD
-696 PANPLTARVAVNQ
+696 PGNPLTARVAVNHL
-709 VWNRHFGAALAPALF
+709 WNRHFGASLAPALF
-724 DFGRKGGTPEHTD
+724 DLGRKGGTPEHAE
-737 LIDWLACELVDTRWS
+737 LIDWLACELVDHNWS

-767 MDSTLAGAGAELARD
+767 MDSTLAGASAELARD
-782 PDNRLGWRRSPIR
+782 PDNRHWWRRTPIR

-804 LLAHAGRLDTTRGGP
+804 LLAHAGRLDTTHGGP

-885 IARNLTASA
+885 IARNLASTS
-894 PAPGDEAFVRHAFE
+894 PDPSDEAFVRHAFE
-908 QLLGFEPSP
+908 QLLGFEPGP

-929 PFAGS
+929 PFARS
-934 AAEAVGKVG
+934 AGEAGGKVG
-943 PATGTSAAM
+943 PATGASAVK
-952 AQKAQAQQDAPMP
+952 AQKTQAQAQQDALMP
-965 ARARL
+965 ARAQL

>member
-1 MECVRAMV
+1 
-9 RPLPKKSGHRGPQ
+9 
-22 AETIPATTGI
+22 
-32 DLERPLA
+32 
-39 LGLAAIVSSLRHPIR
+39 
-54 LTCGQRPAALP
+54 
-65 DTVLLLVLNMVFQR
+65 MVFQR
-79 SIPWLRF
+79 PTPWLRF
-86 VLGVLLAL
+86 VLGGLLAL
-94 GGVIVGPIRVLA
+94 VGGLMPFNRLWA
-106 GDYEAALKPLLRE
+106 GDYEAVLKPLLRE
-119 RCFSCH
+119 RCVSCH

-145 GKHGPALVSGKAELS
+145 GKHGPVLVVGKAEQS
-160 AMVQRVSSADTDER
+160 VMVLRTSSADADER

-181 QPFSEAQVALLKQWI
+181 QPFSEAQLALLKQWI
-196 SEGASAPAGELS
+196 TDGASAPAGETP
-208 EPDPRDHWAFRPRQ
+208 EADPRDHWAFRPRQ
-222 RPTVP
+222 RPPVPTV
-227 AVKQADRVRNPID
+227 ARGDWVRNPID
-240 AFLAKG
+240 AFISRSHEAATLS
-246 LETAGLTPRP
+246 PRP

-278 AEMRQALADG
+278 DEMRQALGDP
-288 SDEGYRRTVDR
+288 SEEGYARTVDR
-299 LLDDPRYGERWAR
+299 LLEDPRHGERWAR

-329 HRNSAKHLWHW
+329 HRNSARHLWHW

-362 AADESHPDDLQQL
+362 AADESHPDDLEQL
-375 RATGFLG
+375 RATGFLA

-392 WLDETVEHVCK
+392 WLDETVEHVGK

-450 MARDAIP
+450 LARDAIP
-457 RAYDRDPETPTYRF
+457 RAYDRNPETPTYLF

-480 RSRVMTP
+480 RSRVMAP
-487 GVPALLGVALPDIRR
+487 GVPALLGVTLPDIRP
-502 VELPPTAWQPER
+502 VDLPPTAWQPER
-514 RPWVFET
+514 RHWVLET
-521 QVGGARKELQTVR
+521 QVRVARQELETVR
-534 SEVARASTN
+534 AEAARALAKAAASTN
-543 APATAIAA
+543 AAA
-551 AKVAVAAARLESV
+551 SVSSSAKIAVAEARLESV
-564 VRRAEAQRASWNDGP
+564 IRRAEAQRASWNNSP
-579 ASATAADAARR
+579 TSASAAETTDAARR

-607 LAETQQKLA
+607 LAETELKRA
-616 TAEVGKKDALAK
+616 TAEASKKDALTK
-628 EVATQTERLAALEK
+628 ELATQTERLIALEK
-642 EAAQEPAPSETFS
+642 EAAQEPASSDTFS
-655 VLSGAAWV
+655 PFPGMAWV

-679 PHHSTGRRTA
+679 QHHSTGRRTA
-689 LARWITN
+689 LARWITD
-696 PANPLTARVAVNQ
+696 PGNPLTARVAVNHL
-709 VWNRHFGAALAPALF
+709 WNRHFGASLAPALF
-724 DFGRKGGTPEHTD
+724 DLGRKGGTPEHAE
-737 LIDWLACELVDTRWS
+737 LIDWLACELVDHNWS

-767 MDSTLAGAGAELARD
+767 MDSTLAGASAELARD
-782 PDNRLGWRRSPIR
+782 PDNRHWWRRTPIR

-804 LLAHAGRLDTTRGGP
+804 LLTHAGRLDTTHGGP

-885 IARNLTASA
+885 IARNLASTS
-894 PAPGDEAFVRHAFE
+894 PDPSDEAFVRHAFE
-908 QLLGFEPSP
+908 QLLGFEPGP

-929 PFAGS
+929 PFARS
-934 AAEAVGKVG
+934 AGEAGGKVG
-943 PATGTSAAM
+943 PATGASAVK
-952 AQKAQAQQDAPMP
+952 AQKTQAQAQQDVPMP

>member
-1 MECVRAMV
+1 M
-9 RPLPKKSGHRGPQ
+9 PFN
-22 AETIPATTGI
+22 
-32 DLERPLA
+32 
-39 LGLAAIVSSLRHPIR
+39 R
-54 LTCGQRPAALP
+54 L
-65 DTVLLLVLNMVFQR
+65 
-79 SIPWLRF
+79 W
-86 VLGVLLAL
+86 
-94 GGVIVGPIRVLA
+94 A
-106 GDYEAALKPLLRE
+106 GDYEAVLKPLLRE
-119 RCFSCH
+119 RCVSCH

-145 GKHGPALVSGKAELS
+145 GKHGPVLVVGKAEQS
-160 AMVQRVSSADTDER
+160 VMVLRTSSADADER

-196 SEGASAPAGELS
+196 TDGASAPAGETP
-208 EPDPRDHWAFRPRQ
+208 EADPRDHWAFRPRQ
-222 RPTVP
+222 RPPVPTV
-227 AVKQADRVRNPID
+227 ARGDWVRNPID
-240 AFLAKG
+240 AFISRSHEAATLS
-246 LETAGLTPRP
+246 PRP

-278 AEMRQALADG
+278 AEMRQALGDP
-288 SDEGYRRTVDR
+288 SEEGYARTVDR
-299 LLDDPRYGERWAR
+299 LLEDPRHGERWAR

-329 HRNSAKHLWHW
+329 HRNSARHLWHW

-346 SLNADLPYD
+346 SLNANLPYD

-362 AADESHPDDLQQL
+362 AADESHPDDLEQL
-375 RATGFLG
+375 RATGFLA

-392 WLDETVEHVCK
+392 WLDETVEHVGK

-450 MARDAIP
+450 LARDAIP
-457 RAYDRDPETPTYRF
+457 RAYDRNPETPTYLF

-480 RSRVMTP
+480 RSRVMAP
-487 GVPALLGVALPDIRR
+487 GVPALLGVTLPDIRP
-502 VELPPTAWQPER
+502 VDLPPTAWQPER
-514 RPWVFET
+514 RPWVLET
-521 QVGGARKELQTVR
+521 QVRVARQELETVR
-534 SEVARASTN
+534 AEAARALAKAAASTN
-543 APATAIAA
+543 AAA
-551 AKVAVAAARLESV
+551 SVSSSAKIAVAEARLESV
-564 VRRAEAQRASWNDGP
+564 IRRAEAQRASWNNSP
-579 ASATAADAARR
+579 TSASAAETTDAARR

-607 LAETQQKLA
+607 LAETELKRA
-616 TAEVGKKDALAK
+616 TAEASKKDALTK
-628 EVATQTERLAALEK
+628 ELATQTERLIALEK
-642 EAAQEPAPSETFS
+642 EAAQEPASSDTFS
-655 VLSGAAWV
+655 ALSGAAWV

-679 PHHSTGRRTA
+679 QHHSTGRRTA
-689 LARWITN
+689 LARWITD
-696 PANPLTARVAVNQ
+696 PGNPLTARVAVNHL
-709 VWNRHFGAALAPALF
+709 WNRHFGASLAPALF
-724 DFGRKGGTPEHTD
+724 DLGRKGGTPEHAE
-737 LIDWLACELVDTRWS
+737 LIDWLACELVDHNWS

-767 MDSTLAGAGAELARD
+767 MDSTLAGASAELARD
-782 PDNRLGWRRSPIR
+782 PDNRHWWRRTPIR

-804 LLAHAGRLDTTRGGP
+804 LLTHAGRLDTTHGGP

-870 LALLNGRLVGDCAPD
+870 LALLNGRMVGDCAPD
-885 IARNLTASA
+885 IARNLAATS
-894 PAPGDEAFVRHAFE
+894 PDPSDEAFVRHAFE
-908 QLLGFEPSP
+908 QLLGFEPGP

-929 PFAGS
+929 PFARS
-934 AAEAVGKVG
+934 AGEAGGKVG
-943 PATGTSAAM
+943 PATGASAVK
-952 AQKAQAQQDAPMP
+952 AQKTQAQAQQDVPMP

>member
-1 MECVRAMV
+1 
-9 RPLPKKSGHRGPQ
+9 
-22 AETIPATTGI
+22 
-32 DLERPLA
+32 
-39 LGLAAIVSSLRHPIR
+39 
-54 LTCGQRPAALP
+54 
-65 DTVLLLVLNMVFQR
+65 MVFQR
-79 SIPWLRF
+79 PIPWLRF
-86 VLGVLLAL
+86 VLGGLLAL
-94 GGVIVGPIRVLA
+94 VGGLMPVNRLWA
-106 GDYEAALKPLLRE
+106 GDYEAVLKPLLRE
-119 RCFSCH
+119 RCVSCH

-145 GKHGPALVSGKAELS
+145 GKHGPVLVVGKAEQS
-160 AMVQRVSSADTDER
+160 VMVLRTSSADADER

-196 SEGASAPAGELS
+196 TDGASAPAGETP
-208 EPDPRDHWAFRPRQ
+208 EADPRDHWAFRPRQ
-222 RPTVP
+222 RPPVPTV
-227 AVKQADRVRNPID
+227 ARGDWVRNPID
-240 AFLAKG
+240 AFISRSHEAATLS
-246 LETAGLTPRP
+246 PRP

-278 AEMRQALADG
+278 AEMRQALGDP
-288 SDEGYRRTVDR
+288 SEEGYARTVDR
-299 LLDDPRYGERWAR
+299 LLEDPRHGQRWAR

-329 HRNSAKHLWHW
+329 HRNSARHLWHW

-346 SLNADLPYD
+346 SLNANLPYD

-362 AADESHPDDLQQL
+362 AADESHPDDLEQL
-375 RATGFLG
+375 RATGFLA

-392 WLDETVEHVCK
+392 WLDETVEHVGK

-450 MARDAIP
+450 LARDAIP
-457 RAYDRDPETPTYRF
+457 RAYDRNPETPTYLF

-480 RSRVMTP
+480 RSRVMAP
-487 GVPALLGVALPDIRR
+487 GVPALLGVTLPDIRP
-502 VELPPTAWQPER
+502 VDLPPTAWQPER
-514 RPWVFET
+514 RPWVLET
-521 QVGGARKELQTVR
+521 QVRVARQELETVR
-534 SEVARASTN
+534 AEAARALAKAAASTN
-543 APATAIAA
+543 ATASVSSS
-551 AKVAVAAARLESV
+551 AKIAVAEARLESV
-564 VRRAEAQRASWNDGP
+564 IRRAEAQRASWNNSP
-579 ASATAADAARR
+579 TSASAAETTDAARR

-607 LAETQQKLA
+607 LAETELKRA
-616 TAEVGKKDALAK
+616 TAEASKKDALTK
-628 EVATQTERLAALEK
+628 ELATQTERLIALEK
-642 EAAQEPAPSETFS
+642 EAAQEPASSDTFS
-655 VLSGAAWV
+655 PFPGMAWV

-679 PHHSTGRRTA
+679 QHHSTGRRTA
-689 LARWITN
+689 LARWITD
-696 PANPLTARVAVNQ
+696 PGNPLTARVAVNHL
-709 VWNRHFGAALAPALF
+709 WNRHFGASLAPALF
-724 DFGRKGGTPEHTD
+724 DLGRKGGTPEHAE
-737 LIDWLACELVDTRWS
+737 LIDWLACELVDHNWS

-767 MDSTLAGAGAELARD
+767 MDSTLAGASAELARD
-782 PDNRLGWRRSPIR
+782 PDNRHWWRRTPIR

-804 LLAHAGRLDTTRGGP
+804 LLTHAGRLDTTHGGP

-885 IARNLTASA
+885 IARNLASTS
-894 PAPGDEAFVRHAFE
+894 PDPSDEAFVRHAFE
-908 QLLGFEPSP
+908 QLLGFEPGP

-934 AAEAVGKVG
+934 AGEAGGKVG
-943 PATGTSAAM
+943 PATGASAVK
-952 AQKAQAQQDAPMP
+952 AQKTQAQAQQDVPMP

>member
-1 MECVRAMV
+1 
-9 RPLPKKSGHRGPQ
+9 
-22 AETIPATTGI
+22 
-32 DLERPLA
+32 
-39 LGLAAIVSSLRHPIR
+39 
-54 LTCGQRPAALP
+54 
-65 DTVLLLVLNMVFQR
+65 MVFQR
-79 SIPWLRF
+79 PIPWLRF
-86 VLGVLLAL
+86 VLGGLLAL
-94 GGVIVGPIRVLA
+94 VGGLMPVNRLWA
-106 GDYEAALKPLLRE
+106 GDYEAVLKPLLRE
-119 RCFSCH
+119 RCVSCH

-145 GKHGPALVSGKAELS
+145 GKHGPVLVVGKAEQS
-160 AMVQRVSSADTDER
+160 VMVLRTSSADADER

-196 SEGASAPAGELS
+196 TDGASAPAGETP
-208 EPDPRDHWAFRPRQ
+208 EADPRDHWAFRPRQ
-222 RPTVP
+222 RPPVPTV
-227 AVKQADRVRNPID
+227 ARGDWVRNPID
-240 AFLAKG
+240 AFISRSHEAATLS
-246 LETAGLTPRP
+246 PRP

-278 AEMRQALADG
+278 AEMRQALGDP
-288 SDEGYRRTVDR
+288 SEEGYARTVDR
-299 LLDDPRYGERWAR
+299 LLEDPRHGERWAR

-329 HRNSAKHLWHW
+329 HRNSARHLWHW

-362 AADESHPDDLQQL
+362 AADESHPDDLEQL
-375 RATGFLG
+375 RATGFLA

-392 WLDETVEHVCK
+392 WLDETVEHVGK

-450 MARDAIP
+450 LARDAIP
-457 RAYDRDPETPTYRF
+457 RAYDRNPETPTYLF

-480 RSRVMTP
+480 RSRVMAP
-487 GVPALLGVALPDIRR
+487 GVPALLGVTLPDIRP
-502 VELPPTAWQPER
+502 VDLPPTAWQPER
-514 RPWVFET
+514 RHWVLET
-521 QVGGARKELQTVR
+521 QVRVARQELETVR
-534 SEVARASTN
+534 AEAARALAKAAASTN
-543 APATAIAA
+543 AAA
-551 AKVAVAAARLESV
+551 SVSSSAKIAVAEARLESV
-564 VRRAEAQRASWNDGP
+564 IRRAEAQRASWNNSP
-579 ASATAADAARR
+579 TSASAAETTDAARR

-607 LAETQQKLA
+607 LAETELKRA
-616 TAEVGKKDALAK
+616 TAEASKKDALTK
-628 EVATQTERLAALEK
+628 ELATQTERLIALEK
-642 EAAQEPAPSETFS
+642 EAAQEPASSDTFS
-655 VLSGAAWV
+655 PFPGMAWV

-679 PHHSTGRRTA
+679 QHHSTGRRTA
-689 LARWITN
+689 LARWITD
-696 PANPLTARVAVNQ
+696 PGNPLTARVAVNHL
-709 VWNRHFGAALAPALF
+709 WNRHFGASLAPALF
-724 DFGRKGGTPEHTD
+724 DLGRKGGTPEHAE
-737 LIDWLACELVDTRWS
+737 LIDWLACELVDHNWS

-767 MDSTLAGAGAELARD
+767 MDSTLAGASAELARD
-782 PDNRLGWRRSPIR
+782 PDNRHWWRRTPIR

-804 LLAHAGRLDTTRGGP
+804 LLAHAGRLDTTHGGP

-885 IARNLTASA
+885 IARNLAATS
-894 PAPGDEAFVRHAFE
+894 PNPSDEAFVRHAFE
-908 QLLGFEPSP
+908 QLLGFEPGP

-934 AAEAVGKVG
+934 AGEAGGKVG
-943 PATGTSAAM
+943 PATGASAVK
-952 AQKAQAQQDAPMP
+952 AQKTQAQAQQDAPMP

>member
-1 MECVRAMV
+1 MPVN
-9 RPLPKKSGHRGPQ
+9 
-22 AETIPATTGI
+22 
-32 DLERPLA
+32 
-39 LGLAAIVSSLRHPIR
+39 R
-54 LTCGQRPAALP
+54 L
-65 DTVLLLVLNMVFQR
+65 
-79 SIPWLRF
+79 W
-86 VLGVLLAL
+86 
-94 GGVIVGPIRVLA
+94 A
-106 GDYEAALKPLLRE
+106 GDYEAVLKPLLRE
-119 RCFSCH
+119 RCVSCH

-145 GKHGPALVSGKAELS
+145 GKHGPVLVVGKAEQS
-160 AMVQRVSSADTDER
+160 VMVLRTTSADADER

-196 SEGASAPAGELS
+196 TDGASAPAGETP
-208 EPDPRDHWAFRPRQ
+208 EADPRDHWAFRPRQ
-222 RPTVP
+222 RPPVPTV
-227 AVKQADRVRNPID
+227 ARGDWVRNPID
-240 AFLAKG
+240 AFISRSHEAATLS
-246 LETAGLTPRP
+246 PRP
-256 EAPRRLQIRRLYLD
+256 EASRRLQIRRLYLD

-278 AEMRQALADG
+278 AEMRQALGDP
-288 SDEGYRRTVDR
+288 SEEGYARTVDR
-299 LLDDPRYGERWAR
+299 LLEDPRHGQRWAR

-329 HRNSAKHLWHW
+329 HRNSARHLWHW

-346 SLNADLPYD
+346 SLNANLPYD

-362 AADESHPDDLQQL
+362 AADESYPDDLEQL
-375 RATGFLG
+375 RATGFLA

-392 WLDETVEHVCK
+392 WLDETVEHVGK

-450 MARDAIP
+450 LARDAIP
-457 RAYDRDPETPTYRF
+457 RAYDRNPETPTYLF

-480 RSRVMTP
+480 RSRVMAP
-487 GVPALLGVALPDIRR
+487 GVPALLGVTLPDIRP
-502 VELPPTAWQPER
+502 VDLPPTAWQPER
-514 RPWVFET
+514 RPWVLET
-521 QVGGARKELQTVR
+521 QVRVARQELETVR
-534 SEVARASTN
+534 AEAARALAKAAASTN
-543 APATAIAA
+543 ATASVSSS
-551 AKVAVAAARLESV
+551 AKIAVAEARLESV
-564 VRRAEAQRASWNDGP
+564 IRRAEAQRASWNNSP
-579 ASATAADAARR
+579 TSASAAETTDAARR
-590 AAVTAERREKL
+590 AAVKAERREKL

-607 LAETQQKLA
+607 LAETEQKRT
-616 TAEVGKKDALAK
+616 TAEAGKKDALAK
-628 EVATQTERLAALEK
+628 ELATQTERLIALEK
-642 EAAQEPAPSETFS
+642 EAAQEPASSDTFS
-655 VLSGAAWV
+655 ALSGAAWV

-679 PHHSTGRRTA
+679 QHHSTGRRTA
-689 LARWITN
+689 LARWITD
-696 PANPLTARVAVNQ
+696 PGNPLTARVAVNHL
-709 VWNRHFGAALAPALF
+709 WNRHFGASLAPALF
-724 DFGRKGGTPEHTD
+724 DLGRKGGTPEHAE
-737 LIDWLACELVDTRWS
+737 LIDWLACELVDHNWS

-767 MDSTLAGAGAELARD
+767 MDSTLAGASAELARD
-782 PDNRLGWRRSPIR
+782 PDNRHWWRRTPIR
-795 LESQVIRDA
+795 VESQVIRDA
-804 LLAHAGRLDTTRGGP
+804 LLAHAGRLDTTHGGP

-885 IARNLTASA
+885 IARNLAATS
-894 PAPGDEAFVRHAFE
+894 PDPSDEAFVRHAFD
-908 QLLGFEPSP
+908 QLLGFEPGP

-929 PFAGS
+929 PFARS
-934 AAEAVGKVG
+934 AGEAGGKVG
-943 PATGTSAAM
+943 PATGASAVK
-952 AQKAQAQQDAPMP
+952 AQKTQAQAQQDAPMP
-965 ARARL
+965 ARAQL

>member
-1 MECVRAMV
+1 M
-9 RPLPKKSGHRGPQ
+9 
-22 AETIPATTGI
+22 
-32 DLERPLA
+32 
-39 LGLAAIVSSLRHPIR
+39 
-54 LTCGQRPAALP
+54 
-65 DTVLLLVLNMVFQR
+65 
-79 SIPWLRF
+79 W
-86 VLGVLLAL
+86 
-94 GGVIVGPIRVLA
+94 A
-106 GDYEAALKPLLRE
+106 GDYEAVLKPLLRE
-119 RCFSCH
+119 RCVSCH

-145 GKHGPALVSGKAELS
+145 GKHGPVLVVGKAEQS
-160 AMVQRVSSADTDER
+160 VMVLRTTSADADER

-196 SEGASAPAGELS
+196 TDGASAPAGETP
-208 EPDPRDHWAFRPRQ
+208 EADPRDHWAFRPRQ
-222 RPTVP
+222 RPPVPTV
-227 AVKQADRVRNPID
+227 ARGDWVRNPID
-240 AFLAKG
+240 AFISRSHEAATLS
-246 LETAGLTPRP
+246 PRP

-278 AEMRQALADG
+278 AEMRQALGDP
-288 SDEGYRRTVDR
+288 SEEGYARTVDR
-299 LLDDPRYGERWAR
+299 LLEDPRHGERWAR

-329 HRNSAKHLWHW
+329 HRNSARHLWHW

-362 AADESHPDDLQQL
+362 AADESHPDDLEQL
-375 RATGFLG
+375 RATGFLA

-392 WLDETVEHVCK
+392 WLDETVEHVGK

-450 MARDAIP
+450 LARDAIP
-457 RAYDRDPETPTYRF
+457 RAYDRNPETPTYLF

-480 RSRVMTP
+480 RSRVMAP
-487 GVPALLGVALPDIRR
+487 GVPALLGVTLPDIRP
-502 VELPPTAWQPER
+502 VDLPPTAWQPER
-514 RPWVFET
+514 RPWVLET
-521 QVGGARKELQTVR
+521 QVRVARQELETVR
-534 SEVARASTN
+534 AEAARALAKAAASTN
-543 APATAIAA
+543 AAA
-551 AKVAVAAARLESV
+551 SVSSSAKIAVAEARLESV
-564 VRRAEAQRASWNDGP
+564 VRRAEAQRASWKDGP
-579 ASATAADAARR
+579 TSASAAETTDAARR

-607 LAETQQKLA
+607 LAETELKRA
-616 TAEVGKKDALAK
+616 TAEASKKDALTK
-628 EVATQTERLAALEK
+628 ELATQTERLIALEK
-642 EAAQEPAPSETFS
+642 EAAQEPASSDTFS
-655 VLSGAAWV
+655 ALSGTAWV

-679 PHHSTGRRTA
+679 QHHSTGRRTA
-689 LARWITN
+689 LARWITD
-696 PANPLTARVAVNQ
+696 PGNPLTARVAVNHL
-709 VWNRHFGAALAPALF
+709 WNRHFGASLAPALF
-724 DFGRKGGTPEHTD
+724 DLGRKGGTPEHAE
-737 LIDWLACELVDTRWS
+737 LIDWLACELVDHNWS

-767 MDSTLAGAGAELARD
+767 MDSTLAGASAELARD
-782 PDNRLGWRRSPIR
+782 PDNRHWWRRTPIR
-795 LESQVIRDA
+795 VESQVIRDT
-804 LLAHAGRLDTTRGGP
+804 LLAHAGRLDTTHGGP

-885 IARNLTASA
+885 IARNLTATA
-894 PAPGDEAFVRHAFE
+894 PNSSDESFVRHAFE
-908 QLLGFEPSP
+908 QLLGFEPGP

-934 AAEAVGKVG
+934 AGEAGGKVG
-943 PATGTSAAM
+943 PATGASAVK
-952 AQKAQAQQDAPMP
+952 AQKTQAQAQQDAPMP

>member
-1 MECVRAMV
+1 
-9 RPLPKKSGHRGPQ
+9 
-22 AETIPATTGI
+22 
-32 DLERPLA
+32 
-39 LGLAAIVSSLRHPIR
+39 
-54 LTCGQRPAALP
+54 
-65 DTVLLLVLNMVFQR
+65 MVFQR
-79 SIPWLRF
+79 PIPWLRF
-86 VLGVLLAL
+86 VLGGLLAL
-94 GGVIVGPIRVLA
+94 VGGLMPVNHLWA
-106 GDYEAALKPLLRE
+106 GDYEAVLKPLLRE
-119 RCFSCH
+119 RCVSCH

-145 GKHGPALVSGKAELS
+145 GKHGPVLVVGKAEQS
-160 AMVQRVSSADTDER
+160 VMVLRTSSADADER

-196 SEGASAPAGELS
+196 TDGASAPAGETP
-208 EPDPRDHWAFRPRQ
+208 EADPRDHWAFRPRQ
-222 RPTVP
+222 RPPVPTV
-227 AVKQADRVRNPID
+227 ARGDWVRNPID
-240 AFLAKG
+240 AFISRSHEAATLS
-246 LETAGLTPRP
+246 PRP

-278 AEMRQALADG
+278 AEMRQALGDP
-288 SDEGYRRTVDR
+288 SEEGYARTVDR
-299 LLDDPRYGERWAR
+299 LLEDPRHGERWAR

-329 HRNSAKHLWHW
+329 HRNSARHLWHW

-346 SLNADLPYD
+346 SLNANLPYD

-362 AADESHPDDLQQL
+362 AADESHPDDLEQL
-375 RATGFLG
+375 RATGFLA

-392 WLDETVEHVCK
+392 WLDETVEHVGK

-450 MARDAIP
+450 LARDAIP
-457 RAYDRDPETPTYRF
+457 RAYDRDPETPTYLF

-480 RSRVMTP
+480 RSRVMAP
-487 GVPALLGVALPDIRR
+487 GVPALLGVTLPDIRP
-502 VELPPTAWQPER
+502 VDLPPTAWQPER
-514 RPWVFET
+514 RPWVLET
-521 QVGGARKELQTVR
+521 QVRVARQELETVR
-534 SEVARASTN
+534 AEAARALAKAAASTN
-543 APATAIAA
+543 AAA
-551 AKVAVAAARLESV
+551 SVSSSAKIAVAEARLESV
-564 VRRAEAQRASWNDGP
+564 IRRAEAQRASWNNSP
-579 ASATAADAARR
+579 TSASAAETTDAARR

-607 LAETQQKLA
+607 LAETELKRA
-616 TAEVGKKDALAK
+616 TAEASKKDALTK
-628 EVATQTERLAALEK
+628 ELATQTERLIALEK
-642 EAAQEPAPSETFS
+642 EAAQEPASSDTFS
-655 VLSGAAWV
+655 PFPGMAWV

-679 PHHSTGRRTA
+679 QHHSTGRRTA
-689 LARWITN
+689 LASWITD
-696 PANPLTARVAVNQ
+696 PGNPLTARVAVNHL
-709 VWNRHFGAALAPALF
+709 WNRHFGASLAPALF
-724 DFGRKGGTPEHTD
+724 DLGRKGGTPEHAE
-737 LIDWLACELVDTRWS
+737 LIDWLACELVDHNWS

-767 MDSTLAGAGAELARD
+767 MDSTLAGASAELARD
-782 PDNRLGWRRSPIR
+782 PDNRHWWRRTPIR

-804 LLAHAGRLDTTRGGP
+804 LLTHAGRLDTTHGGP

-885 IARNLTASA
+885 IARNLASTS
-894 PAPGDEAFVRHAFE
+894 PDPSDEAFVRHAFE
-908 QLLGFEPSP
+908 QLLGFEPGP

-929 PFAGS
+929 PFARS
-934 AAEAVGKVG
+934 AGEAGGKVG
-943 PATGTSAAM
+943 PATGASAVK
-952 AQKAQAQQDAPMP
+952 AQKTQAQAQQDVPMP

>member
-1 MECVRAMV
+1 MPVN
-9 RPLPKKSGHRGPQ
+9 
-22 AETIPATTGI
+22 
-32 DLERPLA
+32 
-39 LGLAAIVSSLRHPIR
+39 R
-54 LTCGQRPAALP
+54 L
-65 DTVLLLVLNMVFQR
+65 
-79 SIPWLRF
+79 W
-86 VLGVLLAL
+86 
-94 GGVIVGPIRVLA
+94 A
-106 GDYEAALKPLLRE
+106 GDYEAVLKPLLRE
-119 RCFSCH
+119 RCVSCH

-145 GKHGPALVSGKAELS
+145 GKHGPVLVVGKAEQS
-160 AMVQRVSSADTDER
+160 VMVLRTTSADADER

-196 SEGASAPAGELS
+196 TDGASAPAGETP
-208 EPDPRDHWAFRPRQ
+208 EADPRDHWAFRPRQ
-222 RPTVP
+222 RPPVPTV
-227 AVKQADRVRNPID
+227 ARGDWVRNPID
-240 AFLAKG
+240 AFISRSHEAATLS
-246 LETAGLTPRP
+246 PRP
-256 EAPRRLQIRRLYLD
+256 EASRRLQIRRLYLD

-278 AEMRQALADG
+278 AEMRQALGDP
-288 SDEGYRRTVDR
+288 SEEGYARTVDR
-299 LLDDPRYGERWAR
+299 LLEDPRHGQRWAR

-329 HRNSAKHLWHW
+329 HRNSARHLWHW

-346 SLNADLPYD
+346 SLNANLPYD

-362 AADESHPDDLQQL
+362 AADESYPDDLEQL
-375 RATGFLG
+375 RATGFLA

-392 WLDETVEHVCK
+392 WLDETVEHVGK

-450 MARDAIP
+450 LARDAIP
-457 RAYDRDPETPTYRF
+457 RAYDRNPETPTYLF

-480 RSRVMTP
+480 RSRVMAP
-487 GVPALLGVALPDIRR
+487 GVPALLGVTLPDIRP
-502 VELPPTAWQPER
+502 VDLPPTAWQPER
-514 RPWVFET
+514 RPWVLET
-521 QVGGARKELQTVR
+521 QVRVARQELETVR
-534 SEVARASTN
+534 AEAARALAKAAASTN
-543 APATAIAA
+543 AAA
-551 AKVAVAAARLESV
+551 AVSSSAKIAVAEARLESV
-564 VRRAEAQRASWNDGP
+564 VRRAEAQRASWKDGP
-579 ASATAADAARR
+579 TSASAAETTDAARR

-607 LAETQQKLA
+607 LAETELKRA
-616 TAEVGKKDALAK
+616 TAEASKKDALTK
-628 EVATQTERLAALEK
+628 ELATQTERLAALET
-642 EAAQEPAPSETFS
+642 ETAQEPASSDTFS
-655 VLSGAAWV
+655 ALSGAAWV

-679 PHHSTGRRTA
+679 QHHSTGRRTA
-689 LARWITN
+689 LARWITD
-696 PANPLTARVAVNQ
+696 PGNPLTARVAVNHL
-709 VWNRHFGAALAPALF
+709 WNRHFGASLAPALF
-724 DFGRKGGTPEHTD
+724 DLGRKGGTPEHAE
-737 LIDWLACELVDTRWS
+737 LIDWLACELVDHNWS

-767 MDSTLAGAGAELARD
+767 MDSTLAGASAELARD
-782 PDNRLGWRRSPIR
+782 PDNRHWWRRTPIR
-795 LESQVIRDA
+795 VESQVIRDT
-804 LLAHAGRLDTTRGGP
+804 LLAHAGRLDTTHGGP

-885 IARNLTASA
+885 IARNLAATS
-894 PAPGDEAFVRHAFE
+894 PDPSDEAFVRHAFD
-908 QLLGFEPSP
+908 QLLGFEPGP

-929 PFAGS
+929 PFARS
-934 AAEAVGKVG
+934 AGEAGGKVG
-943 PATGTSAAM
+943 PATGASAVK
-952 AQKAQAQQDAPMP
+952 AQKTQAQAQQDAPMP
-965 ARARL
+965 ARAQL